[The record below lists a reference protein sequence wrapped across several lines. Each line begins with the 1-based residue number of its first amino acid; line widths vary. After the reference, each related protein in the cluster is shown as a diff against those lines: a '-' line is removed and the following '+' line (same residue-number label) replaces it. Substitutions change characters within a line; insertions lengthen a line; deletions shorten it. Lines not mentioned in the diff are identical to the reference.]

1 MFYLKLAGQNIR
13 KSMGVFASFVL
24 ASLVLFTL
32 ICSMFL
38 LMLSP
43 VMETMGSGA
52 VSIGLGVVVL
62 TIFSVIIEIYSFN
75 FLMKQR
81 AREFGLYNMLGMN
94 KKKVALIASLEL
106 IMIFLL
112 VVVLGSVLAGVF
124 ANVLYLIFVN
134 LTNYSD
140 LHFSI
145 SPLAFAM
152 TASLFAGIFFL
163 LELLAIRTIGKTSP
177 LILFRASEKGEKEP
191 KGNVLLAALGVVGLG
206 IGYYLSLSSKAEGV
220 ALIFRFFIAVLF
232 VIAGTYLFYISFMT
246 WYLKARRKNKRYFY
260 TPEHF
265 ITTSQ
270 MIFRMKQHAKGLANI
285 TLLAVMAFVT
295 IATTTSLYTGMSS
308 MTSGLYPKET
318 SITYKVADRS
328 QGESAYQQSVLSHF
342 PEKAEDSLSYLTY
355 QAGLVYDG
363 GKEIV
368 ISPETIANKE
378 IVISPETIANPNF
391 SKMAFTYFITQDD
404 FRKLGNDLPEL
415 AANQVAFM
423 RPSEKPLLKKLVLG
437 DHTFENV
444 ANLDQAIFPDITNT
458 LNAAVMVVSDDT
470 VLNTVREYYES
481 NNPQGYQVSLDYRVF
496 TDLTDEEVTSIGEQ
510 TGDSYNINDANGEFL
525 GYAMQKSDF
534 NNLLMG
540 FRGGFLFTGFLLGI
554 SFLLGAALI
563 IYYKQYSEGHEDKK
577 SYKILQEVGMSATA
591 VKKTINSQTLT
602 VFFMPLAMAT
612 LHFVISLVMLKQMLL
627 TLGVTSSLM
636 IYTVSGITLLAVA
649 LIYFVIYKWTSRT
662 YYRIIER

>member
-13 KSMGVFASFVL
+13 KSMGVFAPFVL

-43 VMETMGSGA
+43 VMKTMGSGA

-62 TIFSVIIEIYSFN
+62 TIFSVIMEIYSFN

-106 IMIFLL
+106 MMIFLL

-134 LTNYSD
+134 ITHYSD
-140 LHFSI
+140 LHFGI
-145 SPLAFAM
+145 DPLAFVM
-152 TASLFAGIFFL
+152 TAFLFAGIFFL

-191 KGNVLLAALGVVGLG
+191 RGNILLAALGVVGLG
-206 IGYYLSLSSKAEGV
+206 VGYYLSLSSKAEGV

-246 WYLKARRKNKRYFY
+246 WYLKARRKNKGYFY

-270 MIFRMKQHAKGLANI
+270 MIFRMKQHATGLANI

-368 ISPETIANKE
+368 ISPETIAN
-378 IVISPETIANPNF
+378 PDF
-391 SKMAFTYFITQDD
+391 SKIAFTYFITQDD

-415 AANQVAFM
+415 AANQVVFM

-437 DHTFENV
+437 DQTFENV
-444 ANLDQAIFPDITNT
+444 ANLDKAIFPDITNT
-458 LNAAVMVVSDDT
+458 INAAVMVVSDDT

-496 TDLTDEEVTSIGEQ
+496 TDLSDEEVAKVGEQ
-510 TGDSYNINDANGEFL
+510 AGDIYEILDESGEYL
-525 GYAMQKSDF
+525 GNVMQRADF
-534 NNLLMG
+534 TNLLMG

-577 SYKILQEVGMSATA
+577 SYKILQEVGMSQQA
-591 VKKTINSQTLT
+591 VKKTINSQILM

-612 LHFVISLVMLKQMLL
+612 LHFVVSLAMLKQMLL
-627 TLGVTSSLM
+627 IFGVTSSLM

>member
-13 KSMGVFASFVL
+13 KSMGVFAPFVL

-43 VMETMGSGA
+43 VMKSMGTGA

-62 TIFSVIIEIYSFN
+62 TIFSLIMEIYSFN
-75 FLMKQR
+75 FLMQQR
-81 AREFGLYNMLGMN
+81 TREFGLYNMLGMN
-94 KKKVALIASLEL
+94 KKKVALVASIEL
-106 IMIFLL
+106 FFIFLL
-112 VVVLGSVLAGVF
+112 VIVVGSALAGVF

-152 TASLFAGIFFL
+152 TAFLFAVIFFI

-191 KGNVLLAALGVVGLG
+191 KGNVLLAALGVLSLG
-206 IGYYLSLSSKAEGV
+206 VGYYLSLSSKAAGV
-220 ALIFRFFIAVLF
+220 GVIYRFFIAVLF

-270 MIFRMKQHAKGLANI
+270 MIFRMKQHATGLANI
-285 TLLAVMAFVT
+285 TLLSVMAFVT

-308 MTSGLYPKET
+308 MTSRLYPKET
-318 SITYKVADRS
+318 SITYPVSDRS
-328 QGESAYQQSVLSHF
+328 QGETVYQQSVLSHF
-342 PEKAEDSLSYLTY
+342 PEKANDNLSYLTY

-363 GKEIV
+363 GGEIV
-368 ISPETIANKE
+368 ISPVTI
-378 IVISPETIANPNF
+378 SDPDF
-391 SKMAFTYFITQDD
+391 SKIAFTYFITQDD

-415 AANQVAFM
+415 AANQVAFI
-423 RPSEKPLLKKLVLG
+423 RPSEKPSLKKLVLG
-437 DHTFENV
+437 EKTFENV
-444 ANLDQAIFPDITNT
+444 ANLDKVIFPDITNT
-458 LNAAVMVVSDDT
+458 LNAAVIVVSDDS
-470 VLNTVREYYES
+470 VLETVRSYYEA

-496 TDLTDEEVTSIGEQ
+496 TDMTNEEVATLGEQ
-510 TGDSYNINDANGEFL
+510 AGDAYNISDANGEFI
-525 GYAMQKSDF
+525 GYVMQKTDF
-534 NNLLMG
+534 NNMIMG
-540 FRGGFLFTGFLLGI
+540 FTGGFLFTGFLLGI

-577 SYKILQEVGMSATA
+577 SYKILQEVGMSQQT
-591 VKKTINSQTLT
+591 VKKTINSQTLL

-612 LHFVISLVMLKQMLL
+612 LHFVVALVMLKQMLMMF
-627 TLGVTSSLM
+627 GVVSSSM

>member
-13 KSMGVFASFVL
+13 KSMGVFAPFVL

-43 VMETMGSGA
+43 VMKTMGSGA

-62 TIFSVIIEIYSFN
+62 TIFSVIMEIYSFN

-106 IMIFLL
+106 MMIFLL

-134 LTNYSD
+134 LTHYSD
-140 LHFSI
+140 LHFGI
-145 SPLAFAM
+145 DPLAFVM
-152 TASLFAGIFFL
+152 TAFLFASIFFL

-191 KGNVLLAALGVVGLG
+191 KGNVLLAALGVLGLG
-206 IGYYLSLSSKAEGV
+206 VGYYLSLSSKAAGV
-220 ALIFRFFIAVLF
+220 AVIYRFFIAVLF

-270 MIFRMKQHAKGLANI
+270 MIFRMKQHATGLANI

-318 SITYKVADRS
+318 SITYPVSDRS
-328 QGESAYQQSVLSHF
+328 QGEAAYQQSVLSHF
-342 PEKAEDSLSYLTY
+342 PEKANDNLSYLTY

-363 GKEIV
+363 SEEIV
-368 ISPETIANKE
+368 ISPETI
-378 IVISPETIANPNF
+378 SNPDF
-391 SKMAFTYFITQDD
+391 SKIAFTYFITQDD

-423 RPSEKPLLKKLVLG
+423 RPSEKPSLKKLVLG
-437 DHTFENV
+437 VQTFENV
-444 ANLDQAIFPDITNT
+444 ANLDKAIFPDITNMI
-458 LNAAVMVVSDDT
+458 NAAVMVVSDDI
-470 VLNTVREYYES
+470 VLDAVREYYES

-496 TDLTDEEVTSIGEQ
+496 TDLTDEEVLSLGEQ
-510 TGDSYNINDANGEFL
+510 SGEIYEILDENGEYL
-525 GYAMQKSDF
+525 GNVMQRTDF

-577 SYKILQEVGMSATA
+577 SYKILQEVGMSAAA

>member
-13 KSMGVFASFVL
+13 KSMGVFAPFVL

-43 VMETMGSGA
+43 VMKSMGTGA

-62 TIFSVIIEIYSFN
+62 TIFSLIMEIYSFN
-75 FLMKQR
+75 FLMQQR
-81 AREFGLYNMLGMN
+81 TREFGLYNMLGMN
-94 KKKVALIASLEL
+94 KKKVALVASIEL
-106 IMIFLL
+106 FFIFLL
-112 VVVLGSVLAGVF
+112 VIVLGSALAGVF

-152 TASLFAGIFFL
+152 TAFLFAVIFFI
-163 LELLAIRTIGKTSP
+163 LELLAIRTIGKTSS

-191 KGNVLLAALGVVGLG
+191 KGNVLLAALGVLSLG
-206 IGYYLSLSSKAEGV
+206 VGYYLSLSSKAAGLAV
-220 ALIFRFFIAVLF
+220 IYRFFIAVLF

-265 ITTSQ
+265 VTTSQ
-270 MIFRMKQHAKGLANI
+270 MIFRMKQHATGLANI
-285 TLLAVMAFVT
+285 TLLSVMAFVT

-308 MTSGLYPKET
+308 MTSRLYPKET
-318 SITYKVADRS
+318 SITYPVSDRS
-328 QGESAYQQSVLSHF
+328 QGETVYQQSVLSHF
-342 PEKAEDSLSYLTY
+342 PEKAHDSLSYLTY

-363 GKEIV
+363 GEEIV
-368 ISPETIANKE
+368 ISPVTI
-378 IVISPETIANPNF
+378 SDPDF
-391 SKMAFTYFITQDD
+391 SKIAFTYFITQGD

-415 AANQVAFM
+415 AANQVAFI
-423 RPSEKPLLKKLVLG
+423 RPSEKPSLKKLVLG
-437 DHTFENV
+437 EQTFENV
-444 ANLDQAIFPDITNT
+444 VNLDQAILPDITNT
-458 LNAAVMVVSDDT
+458 LNAAVIVVSDDS
-470 VLNTVREYYES
+470 VLETIRSYYEA

-496 TDLTDEEVTSIGEQ
+496 TDMTNEEVATLGEQ
-510 TGDSYNINDANGEFL
+510 AGDAYNISDANGEFI
-525 GYAMQKSDF
+525 GYVMQKTDF
-534 NNLLMG
+534 NNMIMG
-540 FRGGFLFTGFLLGI
+540 FIGGFLFTGFLLGI

-577 SYKILQEVGMSATA
+577 SYKILQEVGMSQQT
-591 VKKTINSQTLT
+591 VKKTIDSQTLL

-612 LHFVISLVMLKQMLL
+612 LHFVVALVMLKQMLMMF
-627 TLGVTSSLM
+627 GVVSSSM
-636 IYTVSGITLLAVA
+636 IYTISGITLLAVA

>member
-13 KSMGVFASFVL
+13 KSIGVFAPFVL
-24 ASLVLFTL
+24 ASIVLFTL

-43 VMETMGSGA
+43 VMKSMGTGA

-62 TIFSVIIEIYSFN
+62 TIFSVIMEIYSFN

-106 IMIFLL
+106 MMIFLL

-134 LTNYSD
+134 LTHYSD
-140 LHFSI
+140 LHFGI
-145 SPLAFAM
+145 EPLAFVM
-152 TASLFAGIFFL
+152 TAFLFAGFFFL

-191 KGNVLLAALGVVGLG
+191 KGNVLLAALGVLSLG
-206 IGYYLSLSSKAEGV
+206 VGYYLSLSSKAAGLAV
-220 ALIFRFFIAVLF
+220 IYRFFIAVLF

-260 TPEHF
+260 KPEHF

-270 MIFRMKQHAKGLANI
+270 MIFRMKQHATGLANI

-295 IATTTSLYTGMSS
+295 IATTTSLYTGMAN
-308 MTSGLYPKET
+308 MTRGLYPKET
-318 SITYKVADRS
+318 SITYPISDRS
-328 QGESAYQQSVLSHF
+328 QGESVYQQSVLSHF
-342 PEKAEDSLSYLTY
+342 PEKANDNLSYLTY

-363 GKEIV
+363 GEEIV
-368 ISPETIANKE
+368 ISPETI
-378 IVISPETIANPNF
+378 SNPDF
-391 SKMAFTYFITQDD
+391 SKMAYTYFIAQDD

-415 AANQVAFM
+415 AANQVVFM
-423 RPSEKPLLKKLVLG
+423 RPSEKPSLKKLVLG
-437 DHTFENV
+437 DQNFENV
-444 ANLDQAIFPDITNT
+444 ANLDKAIFPDITNT
-458 LNAAVMVVSDDT
+458 LNAAVMVVSDDS
-470 VLNTVREYYES
+470 VLETIRSYYEA

-496 TDLTDEEVTSIGEQ
+496 TDLTDEEVASIGQQ

-540 FRGGFLFTGFLLGI
+540 FTGSFLFTGFLLGI

-577 SYKILQEVGMSATA
+577 SYKILQEVGMSQQA
-591 VKKTINSQTLT
+591 VKKTINSQTLL

-612 LHFVISLVMLKQMLL
+612 LHFIVALVMLKQMLMVF
-627 TLGVTSSLM
+627 GVVSSSM
-636 IYTVSGITLLAVA
+636 IYTVSGITLLAVV

>member
-13 KSMGVFASFVL
+13 KSMGVFAPFVL

-43 VMETMGSGA
+43 VMKTMGTGA

-62 TIFSVIIEIYSFN
+62 TIFSLIMEIYSFN
-75 FLMKQR
+75 FLMQQR
-81 AREFGLYNMLGMN
+81 TREFGLYNMLGMN
-94 KKKVALIASLEL
+94 KKKVALVASIEL
-106 IMIFLL
+106 FFIFLL
-112 VVVLGSVLAGVF
+112 VIVLGSALAGVF

-140 LHFSI
+140 LHFNI

-152 TASLFAGIFFL
+152 TAFLFAGIFFI

-191 KGNVLLAALGVVGLG
+191 RGNLLLAALGVLSLG
-206 IGYYLSLSSKAEGV
+206 VGYYLSLSSKAAGV
-220 ALIFRFFIAVLF
+220 GVIYRFFIAVLF
-232 VIAGTYLFYISFMT
+232 VVAGTYLFYISFMT

-270 MIFRMKQHAKGLANI
+270 MIFRMKQHATGLANI

-308 MTSGLYPKET
+308 MTGALYPKET
-318 SITYKVADRS
+318 SITYPVSDRS
-328 QGESAYQQSVLSHF
+328 QGEAAYQQSVLSHF
-342 PEKAEDSLSYLTY
+342 PEKANDNLSYLTY

-363 GKEIV
+363 GEEIV
-368 ISPETIANKE
+368 ISPETI
-378 IVISPETIANPNF
+378 SNPDF

-423 RPSEKPLLKKLVLG
+423 RPSEKPSLKKLVLG
-437 DHTFENV
+437 NQTFENV

-458 LNAAVMVVSDDT
+458 LNAAVMVVSDDS
-470 VLNTVREYYES
+470 VLETIRSYFEA

-496 TDLTDEEVTSIGEQ
+496 TDLTNEEVVKVGEQ
-510 TGDSYNINDANGEFL
+510 SGEIYEILDESGEYL
-525 GYAMQKSDF
+525 GNVMQRTDF
-534 NNLLMG
+534 NNMLMG
-540 FRGGFLFTGFLLGI
+540 FTGGFLFTGFLLGI

-563 IYYKQYSEGHEDKK
+563 IYYKQYSEGYEDKK
-577 SYKILQEVGMSATA
+577 SYKILQEVGMSQKA
-591 VKKTINSQTLT
+591 VKKTINSQTLL

-612 LHFVISLVMLKQMLL
+612 LHFVVALIMLKQMLMMF
-627 TLGVTSSLM
+627 GVVSSSM

-649 LIYFVIYKWTSRT
+649 LIYFIIYKWTSRT

>member
-13 KSMGVFASFVL
+13 KSMGVFAPFVL

-43 VMETMGSGA
+43 VIKTMGSGA
-52 VSIGLGVVVL
+52 ISIGLGVVVL
-62 TIFSVIIEIYSFN
+62 TIFSVIMEIYSFN

-106 IMIFLL
+106 MMIFLL

-124 ANVLYLIFVN
+124 SNVLYLIFVN
-134 LTNYSD
+134 ITHYSD
-140 LHFSI
+140 LHFGI
-145 SPLAFAM
+145 APLAFVM
-152 TASLFAGIFFL
+152 TAFLFAGIFFL

-191 KGNVLLAALGVVGLG
+191 KGNVFLAALGVLSLG
-206 IGYYLSLSSKAEGV
+206 AGYYLSLSSKAEGLAV
-220 ALIFRFFIAVLF
+220 IYRFFIAVLF

-270 MIFRMKQHAKGLANI
+270 MIFRMKQHATGLANI

-308 MTSGLYPKET
+308 MTGALYPKET
-318 SITYKVADRS
+318 SITYKVSDRS
-328 QGESAYQQSVLSHF
+328 QGEAAYQQSVLSHF
-342 PEKAEDSLSYLTY
+342 PEKANDSLSYLTY

-363 GKEIV
+363 GEEIV
-368 ISPETIANKE
+368 ISPETI
-378 IVISPETIANPNF
+378 SNPDF
-391 SKMAFTYFITQDD
+391 SKIAFTYFITQDD
-404 FRKLGNDLPEL
+404 FRKLGNDLPEF
-415 AANQVAFM
+415 AANQVVFM
-423 RPSEKPLLKKLVLG
+423 RPSEKPSLKKLVLG
-437 DHTFENV
+437 DQSFENV
-444 ANLDQAIFPDITNT
+444 ANLDKAIFPDITNMI
-458 LNAAVMVVSDDT
+458 NAAVMVVSDDI
-470 VLNTVREYYES
+470 VLDAVRAYYES
-481 NNPQGYQVSLDYRVF
+481 NNPQGYRVSLDYRVF
-496 TDLTDEEVTSIGEQ
+496 TDLTDEEVLSFGEQ
-510 TGDSYNINDANGEFL
+510 SGEIYEILDENGEYL
-525 GYAMQKSDF
+525 GNVMQRTDF

-540 FRGGFLFTGFLLGI
+540 FTGGFLFTGFLLGI

-577 SYKILQEVGMSATA
+577 SYKILQEVGMSAAA
-591 VKKTINSQTLT
+591 VKKTINSQTLMI
-602 VFFMPLAMAT
+602 FFMPLAMAT
-612 LHFVISLVMLKQMLL
+612 LHFVIALVMLKQMLL
-627 TLGVTSSLM
+627 SFGVTSSLM
-636 IYTVSGITLLAVA
+636 IYTVSGITLLAVT

>member
-13 KSMGVFASFVL
+13 KSMGVFAPFVL

-43 VMETMGSGA
+43 VMKSMGTGA

-62 TIFSVIIEIYSFN
+62 TIFSLIMEIYSFN
-75 FLMKQR
+75 FLMQQR
-81 AREFGLYNMLGMN
+81 TREFGLYNVLGMN
-94 KKKVALIASLEL
+94 KKKVALVASIEL
-106 IMIFLL
+106 FFIFLL
-112 VVVLGSVLAGVF
+112 VIVLGSALAGVF

-152 TASLFAGIFFL
+152 TAFLFAVIFFI

-191 KGNVLLAALGVVGLG
+191 KGNVLLAALGVLSLG
-206 IGYYLSLSSKAEGV
+206 VGYYLSLSSKAAGLAV
-220 ALIFRFFIAVLF
+220 IYRFFIAVLF

-246 WYLKARRKNKRYFY
+246 WYLKAHRKNKRYFY

-270 MIFRMKQHAKGLANI
+270 MIFRMKQHATGLANI
-285 TLLAVMAFVT
+285 TLLSVMAFVT

-308 MTSGLYPKET
+308 MTSRLYPKET
-318 SITYKVADRS
+318 SITYPVSDRS
-328 QGESAYQQSVLSHF
+328 QGETVYQQSVLSHF
-342 PEKAEDSLSYLTY
+342 PEKAHDSLSYLTY

-363 GKEIV
+363 GEEIV
-368 ISPETIANKE
+368 ISPVTI
-378 IVISPETIANPNF
+378 SDPDF
-391 SKMAFTYFITQDD
+391 SKIAFTYFITQDD
-404 FRKLGNDLPEL
+404 FRKLGNDLSEL
-415 AANQVAFM
+415 AANQVAFI
-423 RPSEKPLLKKLVLG
+423 RPSEKPSLKKLVMG
-437 DHTFENV
+437 EQTFENV
-444 ANLDQAIFPDITNT
+444 VNLDQAIFPDITNT
-458 LNAAVMVVSDDT
+458 LNAAVIVVSDDT

-481 NNPQGYQVSLDYRVF
+481 NKPQGYPVSLDYRVF
-496 TDLTDEEVTSIGEQ
+496 TDLTNEEVASIGQQ

-534 NNLLMG
+534 NNMLLG
-540 FRGGFLFTGFLLGI
+540 FTGGFLFTGFLLGI
-554 SFLLGAALI
+554 SFLLGVALI

-577 SYKILQEVGMSATA
+577 SYKILQEVGMSQKA
-591 VKKTINSQTLT
+591 VRKTINSQTLL

-612 LHFVISLVMLKQMLL
+612 LHFFVALVMLKQMLMVF
-627 TLGVTSSLM
+627 GVVSSSM

-649 LIYFVIYKWTSRT
+649 LFYFIIYKWTSRT

>member
-13 KSMGVFASFVL
+13 KSMGVFAPFVL

-43 VMETMGSGA
+43 VIKTMGSGA
-52 VSIGLGVVVL
+52 ISIGLGVVVL
-62 TIFSVIIEIYSFN
+62 TIFSVIMEIYSFN

-106 IMIFLL
+106 MMIFLL

-124 ANVLYLIFVN
+124 SNVLYLIFVN
-134 LTNYSD
+134 ITHYSD
-140 LHFSI
+140 LHFGI
-145 SPLAFAM
+145 APLAFVM
-152 TASLFAGIFFL
+152 TAFLFAGIFFL

-191 KGNVLLAALGVVGLG
+191 RGNLLLAALGVLSLG
-206 IGYYLSLSSKAEGV
+206 VGYYLSLSSQSAGLAV
-220 ALIFRFFIAVLF
+220 IYRFFIAVLF

-246 WYLKARRKNKRYFY
+246 WYLKARRKNKGYFY

-270 MIFRMKQHAKGLANI
+270 MIFRMKQHATGLANI

-295 IATTTSLYTGMSS
+295 IATTTSLYTGMAN

-318 SITYKVADRS
+318 FITYPVADRS
-328 QGESAYQQSVLSHF
+328 QGETAFQQSVLSHF

-368 ISPETIANKE
+368 ISPETIAN
-378 IVISPETIANPNF
+378 PDF

-404 FRKLGNDLPEL
+404 FRKLGNNLPEL
-415 AANQVAFM
+415 AVNQVAFI
-423 RPSEKPLLKKLVLG
+423 RPSEMPSLEKVTLG
-437 DHTFENV
+437 DSTFENV
-444 ANLDQAIFPDITNT
+444 VNLDTAIFPDITNT
-458 LNAAVMVVSDDT
+458 LNAAVMVVSDDS
-470 VLNTVREYYES
+470 VLQTIRSYYEA
-481 NNPQGYQVSLDYRVF
+481 NNTQGYQVSLDYRVF
-496 TDLTDEEVTSIGEQ
+496 TDLTNEEVLSLGEQ
-510 TGDSYNINDANGEFL
+510 SGDMYHILDENGEYL
-525 GYAMQKSDF
+525 GNVMQRTDF
-534 NNLLMG
+534 NNALMG
-540 FRGGFLFTGFLLGI
+540 FTGGFLFTGFLLGI

-577 SYKILQEVGMSATA
+577 SYKILQEVGMSAAA

-627 TLGVTSSLM
+627 SFGVTSSLM

-649 LIYFVIYKWTSRT
+649 LIYFVVYKWTSRT

>member
-13 KSMGVFASFVL
+13 KSMGVFAPFVL

-43 VMETMGSGA
+43 VMKTMGYGA
-52 VSIGLGVVVL
+52 VSIGLGVIVL
-62 TIFSVIIEIYSFN
+62 TIFSVIMEIYSFN

-106 IMIFLL
+106 MMIFLL

-124 ANVLYLIFVN
+124 SNVLYLIFVN
-134 LTNYSD
+134 LTHYSD
-140 LHFSI
+140 LHFGI
-145 SPLAFAM
+145 APLAFVM
-152 TASLFAGIFFL
+152 TAFLFAGFFFL

-206 IGYYLSLSSKAEGV
+206 VGYYLSLSSKAVGLDV
-220 ALIFRFFIAVLF
+220 IYRFFIAVLF

-270 MIFRMKQHAKGLANI
+270 MIFRMKQHATGLANI

-295 IATTTSLYTGMSS
+295 IATTTSLYTGMAN

-318 SITYKVADRS
+318 SITYPVSDRS
-328 QGESAYQQSVLSHF
+328 QGEAAYQQSVLSHF
-342 PEKAEDSLSYLTY
+342 PEKANDSLSYLTY

-363 GKEIV
+363 GEEIV
-368 ISPETIANKE
+368 ISSETI
-378 IVISPETIANPNF
+378 SNPDF

-404 FRKLGNDLPEL
+404 FRKLGNDLPDL
-415 AANQVAFM
+415 AANQVVFM
-423 RPSEKPLLKKLVLG
+423 RPSEKPSLKKLVL
-437 DHTFENV
+437 DDQTFENV
-444 ANLDQAIFPDITNT
+444 ANLDKAIFPDITNT

-496 TDLTDEEVTSIGEQ
+496 TDLTKEEVAKVGEQ
-510 TGDSYNINDANGEFL
+510 AGNIYTISNENGEYI
-525 GYAMQKSDF
+525 GNIMQRTDF
-534 NNLLMG
+534 NNMLMG
-540 FRGGFLFTGFLLGI
+540 FTGGFLFTGFLLGI

-577 SYKILQEVGMSATA
+577 SYKILQEVGMSAAA
-591 VKKTINSQTLT
+591 VKKTINSQILI
-602 VFFMPLAMAT
+602 VFFMPLVMAT
-612 LHFVISLVMLKQMLL
+612 LHFVIALVMLKQMLL
-627 TLGVTSSLM
+627 SFGVTSSLM

>member
-13 KSMGVFASFVL
+13 KSMGVFAPFVL

-43 VMETMGSGA
+43 VMKSMGTGA

-62 TIFSVIIEIYSFN
+62 TIFSLIMEIYSFN
-75 FLMKQR
+75 FLMQQR
-81 AREFGLYNMLGMN
+81 TREFGLYNVLGMN
-94 KKKVALIASLEL
+94 KKKVALVASIEL
-106 IMIFLL
+106 FFIFLL
-112 VVVLGSVLAGVF
+112 VIVLGSALAGVF

-134 LTNYSD
+134 LTNYTD

-152 TASLFAGIFFL
+152 TAFLFAVIFFI

-191 KGNVLLAALGVVGLG
+191 KGNVLLAALGVLSLG
-206 IGYYLSLSSKAEGV
+206 VGYYLSLSSKAAGLAV
-220 ALIFRFFIAVLF
+220 IYRFFIAVLF

-270 MIFRMKQHAKGLANI
+270 MIFRMKQHATGLANI

-295 IATTTSLYTGMSS
+295 IATTTSLYTGMAN

-318 SITYKVADRS
+318 SITYHVADRS

-342 PEKAEDSLSYLTY
+342 PEKAEDSLTYMTY

-363 GKEIV
+363 GKEI
-368 ISPETIANKE
+368 I
-378 IVISPETIANPNF
+378 ISPETIANPDF

-423 RPSEKPLLKKLVLG
+423 RPSEKPSLEKVSLG
-437 DHTFENV
+437 DSSFENV
-444 ANLDQAIFPDITNT
+444 ANLDAAIFPDITNT
-458 LNAAVMVVSDDT
+458 LNAAVMVVSDDS
-470 VLNTVREYYES
+470 VLETIHSYYEA

-496 TDLTDEEVTSIGEQ
+496 TDMTNEELAKV
-510 TGDSYNINDANGEFL
+510 GDAYNISDANGEFI
-525 GYAMQKSDF
+525 GYVMQRTDF
-534 NNLLMG
+534 NDLLMG
-540 FRGGFLFTGFLLGI
+540 FTGGFLFTGFLLGI

-577 SYKILQEVGMSATA
+577 SYKILQEVGMSQQA
-591 VKKTINSQTLT
+591 VKKTINSQTLL

-612 LHFVISLVMLKQMLL
+612 LHFVVALVMLKQMLMMF
-627 TLGVTSSLM
+627 GVVSSSM

>member
-13 KSMGVFASFVL
+13 KSIGVFAPFVL

-43 VMETMGSGA
+43 VMKTMGTGA

-62 TIFSVIIEIYSFN
+62 TIFSLIMEIYSFN
-75 FLMKQR
+75 FLMQQR
-81 AREFGLYNMLGMN
+81 TREFGLYNMLGMN
-94 KKKVALIASLEL
+94 KKKVALVASIEL
-106 IMIFLL
+106 FFIFLL
-112 VVVLGSVLAGVF
+112 VIVLGSALAGVF

-152 TASLFAGIFFL
+152 TAFLFAGIFFI

-191 KGNVLLAALGVVGLG
+191 RGNLLLAALGVLSLG
-206 IGYYLSLSSKAEGV
+206 VGYYLSLSSKAAGV
-220 ALIFRFFIAVLF
+220 GVIYRFFIAVLF

-270 MIFRMKQHAKGLANI
+270 MIFRMKQHATGLANI

-295 IATTTSLYTGMSS
+295 IATTTSLYTGMANI
-308 MTSGLYPKET
+308 TSGLYPKET
-318 SITYKVADRS
+318 SITYKVSDRS
-328 QGESAYQQSVLSHF
+328 QGVAAYQQSVLSHF
-342 PEKAEDSLSYLTY
+342 PEKANDNLSYLTY

-363 GKEIV
+363 GSDIV
-368 ISPETIANKE
+368 IN
-378 IVISPETIANPNF
+378 PETIANPDF

-415 AANQVAFM
+415 AANQVTFM
-423 RPSEKPLLKKLVLG
+423 RLGEKTSLKKFVLG
-437 DHTFENV
+437 EQTFENV
-444 ANLDQAIFPDITNT
+444 ANLDQAIFPDIINT

-470 VLNTVREYYES
+470 VLDAVRKYYES
-481 NNPQGYQVSLDYRVF
+481 NNPQGYLVSLDYRVF
-496 TDLTDEEVTSIGEQ
+496 TDLTTEEVAKVGEQ
-510 TGDSYNINDANGEFL
+510 SGEIYEILDENGEYL
-525 GYAMQKSDF
+525 GNVMQRTDF
-534 NNLLMG
+534 NNMLMG
-540 FRGGFLFTGFLLGI
+540 FTGGFLFTGFLLGI

-563 IYYKQYSEGHEDKK
+563 IYYKQYSEGYEDKK
-577 SYKILQEVGMSATA
+577 SYKILQEVGMSQKA
-591 VKKTINSQTLT
+591 VKKTINSQTLL

-612 LHFVISLVMLKQMLL
+612 LHFVVALVMLKQMLMMF
-627 TLGVTSSLM
+627 GVVSSSM

-649 LIYFVIYKWTSRT
+649 LIYFIIYKWTSRT

>member
-13 KSMGVFASFVL
+13 KSMGVFAPFVL

-43 VMETMGSGA
+43 VMKTMGTGA

-62 TIFSVIIEIYSFN
+62 TIFSLIMEIYSFN
-75 FLMKQR
+75 FLMQQR
-81 AREFGLYNMLGMN
+81 TREFGLYNMLGMN
-94 KKKVALIASLEL
+94 KKKVALVASIEL
-106 IMIFLL
+106 LFIFLL
-112 VVVLGSVLAGVF
+112 VVVIGSALAGVF
-124 ANVLYLIFVN
+124 SNVLYLIFVN

-152 TASLFAGIFFL
+152 TAFLFAGIFVI

-191 KGNVLLAALGVVGLG
+191 RGNLLLAALAVLSLGV
-206 IGYYLSLSSKAEGV
+206 GYYLSLSSQSAGLAV
-220 ALIFRFFIAVLF
+220 IYRFFIAVLF

-270 MIFRMKQHAKGLANI
+270 MIFRMKQHATGLANI

-295 IATTTSLYTGMSS
+295 IATTTSLYTGMAN

-318 SITYKVADRS
+318 SITYPVADRS
-328 QGESAYQQSVLSHF
+328 QGEMAFQQSVLSHF

-368 ISPETIANKE
+368 
-378 IVISPETIANPNF
+378 VSPETIANPDF

-423 RPSEKPLLKKLVLG
+423 RPSEMPSLEKVTLG
-437 DHTFENV
+437 DSTFENV
-444 ANLDQAIFPDITNT
+444 ANLDTAIFPDITNT
-458 LNAAVMVVSDDT
+458 LNAAVMVVSDDS
-470 VLNTVREYYES
+470 VLETIRSYYEA

-496 TDLTDEEVTSIGEQ
+496 TDMTNEEVATLGEQ
-510 TGDSYNINDANGEFL
+510 AGDAYNISGANGEFI
-525 GYAMQKSDF
+525 GYVMQRTDF
-534 NNLLMG
+534 NNMLMG
-540 FRGGFLFTGFLLGI
+540 FTGGFLFTGFLLGI

-577 SYKILQEVGMSATA
+577 SYKILQEVGMSQQA
-591 VKKTINSQTLT
+591 VKKTINSQTLL

-612 LHFVISLVMLKQMLL
+612 LHFVVALVMLKQMLMMF
-627 TLGVTSSLM
+627 GVVSSSM
-636 IYTVSGITLLAVA
+636 IYTVSGITLLAVV

>member
-13 KSMGVFASFVL
+13 KSMGVFAPFVL

-43 VMETMGSGA
+43 VMKSMGTGA
-52 VSIGLGVVVL
+52 VSIGLGIVVL
-62 TIFSVIIEIYSFN
+62 TIFSLIMEIYSFN
-75 FLMKQR
+75 FLMQQR
-81 AREFGLYNMLGMN
+81 TREFGLYNMLGMN
-94 KKKVALIASLEL
+94 KKKVALVASIEL
-106 IMIFLL
+106 FFIFLL
-112 VVVLGSVLAGVF
+112 VIVLGSALAGVF

-152 TASLFAGIFFL
+152 TAFLFAVIFFI
-163 LELLAIRTIGKTSP
+163 LELLAIRTIGKTSS

-191 KGNVLLAALGVVGLG
+191 KGNVLLAALGVLSLG
-206 IGYYLSLSSKAEGV
+206 VGYYLSLSSKAAGLAV
-220 ALIFRFFIAVLF
+220 IYRFFIAVLF

-270 MIFRMKQHAKGLANI
+270 MIFRMKQHATGLANI
-285 TLLAVMAFVT
+285 TLLSVMAFVT

-308 MTSGLYPKET
+308 MTSRLYPKET
-318 SITYKVADRS
+318 SITYPVSDRS
-328 QGESAYQQSVLSHF
+328 QGETVYQQSVLSHF
-342 PEKAEDSLSYLTY
+342 PEKTHDSLSYLTY
-355 QAGLVYDG
+355 QAGLVYNG
-363 GKEIV
+363 GEEIV
-368 ISPETIANKE
+368 ISPVTI
-378 IVISPETIANPNF
+378 SDPDF
-391 SKMAFTYFITQDD
+391 SKIAFTYFITQDD

-415 AANQVAFM
+415 AANQVAFI
-423 RPSEKPLLKKLVLG
+423 RPSDKPSLKKLVLG
-437 DHTFENV
+437 EQTFENV
-444 ANLDQAIFPDITNT
+444 VNLDQAIFPDITNT
-458 LNAAVMVVSDDT
+458 LNAAVIVVSDDT
-470 VLNTVREYYES
+470 VLNTVSEYYES
-481 NNPQGYQVSLDYRVF
+481 NKPQGYPVSLDYRVF
-496 TDLTDEEVTSIGEQ
+496 TDLTNEEVASIGQQ

-534 NNLLMG
+534 NNMLLG
-540 FRGGFLFTGFLLGI
+540 FTGGFLFTGFLLGI
-554 SFLLGAALI
+554 SFLLGVALI

-577 SYKILQEVGMSATA
+577 SYKILQEVGMSQKA
-591 VKKTINSQTLT
+591 VKKTINSQTLL

-612 LHFVISLVMLKQMLL
+612 LHFFVALVMLKQMLMVF
-627 TLGVTSSLM
+627 GVVSSSM

-649 LIYFVIYKWTSRT
+649 LFYFVIYKWTSRT

>member
-13 KSMGVFASFVL
+13 KSMGVFAPFVL

-38 LMLSP
+38 IMLSP
-43 VMETMGSGA
+43 VMKTMGSGA
-52 VSIGLGVVVL
+52 ISIGLGVIIL
-62 TIFSVIIEIYSFN
+62 TIFSVIMEIYSFN

-106 IMIFLL
+106 MMIFLL

-134 LTNYSD
+134 ITHYSD
-140 LHFSI
+140 LHFGI
-145 SPLAFAM
+145 EPLAFVM
-152 TASLFAGIFFL
+152 TAFLFAGFFFL

-177 LILFRASEKGEKEP
+177 LILFRASEKGEREP
-191 KGNVLLAALGVVGLG
+191 KGNVLLAALGVFSLG
-206 IGYYLSLSSKAEGV
+206 MGYYLSLSSKAEGLAV
-220 ALIFRFFIAVLF
+220 IYRFFIAVLF

-270 MIFRMKQHAKGLANI
+270 MIFRMKQHATGLANI

-308 MTSGLYPKET
+308 MTGALYPKET
-318 SITYKVADRS
+318 SITYKVSDRS
-328 QGESAYQQSVLSHF
+328 QGEMAFQQSVLSHF
-342 PEKAEDSLSYLTY
+342 PEKADDSLSYLTY

-363 GKEIV
+363 GEEIV
-368 ISPETIANKE
+368 ISPKN
-378 IVISPETIANPNF
+378 ISNPDF

-404 FRKLGNDLPEL
+404 FRKLGNALPEL
-415 AANQVAFM
+415 AANQVVFM
-423 RPSEKPLLKKLVLG
+423 RPSEKPSLKKLVLG
-437 DHTFENV
+437 DQSFENV
-444 ANLDQAIFPDITNT
+444 ANLDKAIFPDITNT

-470 VLNTVREYYES
+470 VLNAVREYYES
-481 NNPQGYQVSLDYRVF
+481 NNPQGYLVSLDYRVF
-496 TDLTDEEVTSIGEQ
+496 TDLTDEEVLSLGEQ
-510 TGDSYNINDANGEFL
+510 SGEIYEILDENGEYL
-525 GYAMQKSDF
+525 GNVMQRTDF

-540 FRGGFLFTGFLLGI
+540 FTGGFLFTGFLLGI

-577 SYKILQEVGMSATA
+577 SYKILQEVGMSQKA

-602 VFFMPLAMAT
+602 VFFMPLVMAT
-612 LHFVISLVMLKQMLL
+612 LHFVIALIMLKQMLL
-627 TLGVTSSLM
+627 SFGVTSSLM
-636 IYTVSGITLLAVA
+636 IYTVSGITLLAVT

>member
-13 KSMGVFASFVL
+13 KSMGVFAPFVL

-43 VMETMGSGA
+43 VMKTMGTGA

-62 TIFSVIIEIYSFN
+62 TLFSLIMEIYSFN
-75 FLMKQR
+75 FLMQQR
-81 AREFGLYNMLGMN
+81 TREFGLYNMLGMN
-94 KKKVALIASLEL
+94 KKKVALVASIEL
-106 IMIFLL
+106 FFIFLL
-112 VVVLGSVLAGVF
+112 VIVLGSALAGVF

-152 TASLFAGIFFL
+152 TAFLFAGIFFI

-191 KGNVLLAALGVVGLG
+191 RGNLLLAALGVLSLG
-206 IGYYLSLSSKAEGV
+206 VGYYLSLSSKAAGV
-220 ALIFRFFIAVLF
+220 GVIYRFFIAVLF
-232 VIAGTYLFYISFMT
+232 VVAGTYLFYISFMT

-260 TPEHF
+260 KPEHF

-270 MIFRMKQHAKGLANI
+270 MIFRMKQHATGLANI

-308 MTSGLYPKET
+308 MTGALYPKET
-318 SITYKVADRS
+318 SITYPVSDRS
-328 QGESAYQQSVLSHF
+328 QGEAAYQQSVLSHF
-342 PEKAEDSLSYLTY
+342 PEKSENSLTYLTY

-363 GKEIV
+363 GSEIV
-368 ISPETIANKE
+368 ISPKN
-378 IVISPETIANPNF
+378 ISNPDF
-391 SKMAFTYFITQDD
+391 SKIAFTYFITQDD
-404 FRKLGNDLPEL
+404 FRKLGNDLPEF
-415 AANQVAFM
+415 ATNQVVFM
-423 RPSEKPLLKKLVLG
+423 RPSEKPSLKKLVLG
-437 DHTFENV
+437 EQTFENV
-444 ANLDQAIFPDITNT
+444 ANLDTAIFPDITNT
-458 LNAAVMVVSDDT
+458 LNAAVMVVSDDS
-470 VLNTVREYYES
+470 VLETIRSYFEA

-496 TDLTDEEVTSIGEQ
+496 TELTNEEVAKVGEQ
-510 TGDSYNINDANGEFL
+510 SGEIYEILDESGEYL
-525 GYAMQKSDF
+525 GNVMQRTDF
-534 NNLLMG
+534 NNMLMG
-540 FRGGFLFTGFLLGI
+540 FTGGFLFTGFLLGI

-563 IYYKQYSEGHEDKK
+563 IYYKQYSEGYEDKK
-577 SYKILQEVGMSATA
+577 SYKILQEVGMSQKA
-591 VKKTINSQTLT
+591 VKKTINSQTLL

-612 LHFVISLVMLKQMLL
+612 LHFVVALVMLKQMLMMF
-627 TLGVTSSLM
+627 GVVSSSM

-649 LIYFVIYKWTSRT
+649 LIYFIIYKWTSRT

>member
-13 KSMGVFASFVL
+13 KSMGVFAPFVL

-43 VMETMGSGA
+43 VMKTMGTGA

-62 TIFSVIIEIYSFN
+62 TIFSLIMEIYSFN
-75 FLMKQR
+75 FLMQQR
-81 AREFGLYNMLGMN
+81 TREFGLYNMLGMN
-94 KKKVALIASLEL
+94 KKKVALVASIEL
-106 IMIFLL
+106 FFIFLL
-112 VVVLGSVLAGVF
+112 VIVLGSALAGVF

-152 TASLFAGIFFL
+152 TAFLFAGIFFI

-191 KGNVLLAALGVVGLG
+191 RGNLLLAALGVLSLG
-206 IGYYLSLSSKAEGV
+206 VGYYLSLSSKAAGV
-220 ALIFRFFIAVLF
+220 GVIYRFFIAVLF
-232 VIAGTYLFYISFMT
+232 VVAGTYLFYISFMT

-270 MIFRMKQHAKGLANI
+270 MIFRMKQHATGLANI

-308 MTSGLYPKET
+308 MTGALYPKET
-318 SITYKVADRS
+318 SITYPVSDRS
-328 QGESAYQQSVLSHF
+328 QGEAAYQQSVLSHF
-342 PEKAEDSLSYLTY
+342 PEKSENSLTYLTY

-363 GKEIV
+363 GSEIV
-368 ISPETIANKE
+368 ISPEN
-378 IVISPETIANPNF
+378 ISNPDF

-423 RPSEKPLLKKLVLG
+423 RPSEKSSLKKLVLG
-437 DHTFENV
+437 GQTFENV
-444 ANLDQAIFPDITNT
+444 ANLDKAIFPDITNT
-458 LNAAVMVVSDDT
+458 LNAAVMVVSDDS
-470 VLNTVREYYES
+470 VLETIRSYFEA

-496 TDLTDEEVTSIGEQ
+496 TDLTDEELVTAGILNE
-510 TGDSYNINDANGEFL
+510 NGEYL
-525 GYAMQKSDF
+525 GNVMQRTDF
-534 NNLLMG
+534 NNMLMG
-540 FRGGFLFTGFLLGI
+540 FTGGFLFTGFLLGI

-563 IYYKQYSEGHEDKK
+563 IYYKQYSEGYEDKK
-577 SYKILQEVGMSATA
+577 SYKILQEVGMSQQA
-591 VKKTINSQTLT
+591 VKKTINSQTLL

-612 LHFVISLVMLKQMLL
+612 LHFVVALVMLKQMLMMF
-627 TLGVTSSLM
+627 GVVSSSM

-649 LIYFVIYKWTSRT
+649 LIYFIIYKWTSRT

>member
-13 KSMGVFASFVL
+13 KSMGVFAPFVL

-43 VMETMGSGA
+43 VMKTMGSGA
-52 VSIGLGVVVL
+52 ISIGLGVIVL
-62 TIFSVIIEIYSFN
+62 TIFSVIMEIYSFN

-106 IMIFLL
+106 MMIFLL

-124 ANVLYLIFVN
+124 SNVLYLIFVN
-134 LTNYSD
+134 LTHYSD
-140 LHFSI
+140 LHFGI
-145 SPLAFAM
+145 APLAFVM
-152 TASLFAGIFFL
+152 TAFVFAGFFFL

-206 IGYYLSLSSKAEGV
+206 VGYYLSLSSKAEGLAV
-220 ALIFRFFIAVLF
+220 IYRFFIAVLF

-270 MIFRMKQHAKGLANI
+270 MIFRMKQHATGLANI

-308 MTSGLYPKET
+308 MTGALYPKET
-318 SITYKVADRS
+318 SITYPVSDRS
-328 QGESAYQQSVLSHF
+328 HGEAAYQQSVLSHF
-342 PEKAEDSLSYLTY
+342 PEKANANLSYLTY

-363 GKEIV
+363 GEEIV
-368 ISPETIANKE
+368 ISPETI
-378 IVISPETIANPNF
+378 SNPDF

-404 FRKLGNDLPEL
+404 FRKLGNELPEL
-415 AANQVAFM
+415 AANQVVFM
-423 RPSEKPLLKKLVLG
+423 RPSEKPSLKKLVLG
-437 DHTFENV
+437 DQTFENV
-444 ANLDQAIFPDITNT
+444 ANLDKAIFPDITNMI
-458 LNAAVMVVSDDT
+458 NAAVMVVSDDI
-470 VLNTVREYYES
+470 VLDAVREYYES
-481 NNPQGYQVSLDYRVF
+481 NNPQGYRVSLDYRVF
-496 TDLTDEEVTSIGEQ
+496 TDLTVEEVLSLGEQ
-510 TGDSYNINDANGEFL
+510 SGEIYEILDENGEYL
-525 GYAMQKSDF
+525 GNVMQRTDF

-540 FRGGFLFTGFLLGI
+540 FTGGFLFTGFLLGI

-577 SYKILQEVGMSATA
+577 SYKILQEVGMSAAA

-602 VFFMPLAMAT
+602 VFFMPLVMAT
-612 LHFVISLVMLKQMLL
+612 LHFVIALVMLKQMLL
-627 TLGVTSSLM
+627 SFGVTSSLM

>member
-13 KSMGVFASFVL
+13 KSMGVFAPFVL

-43 VMETMGSGA
+43 VMKTMGYGA
-52 VSIGLGVVVL
+52 VSIGLGVIVL
-62 TIFSVIIEIYSFN
+62 TIFSVIMEIYSFN

-106 IMIFLL
+106 MMIFLL

-124 ANVLYLIFVN
+124 SNVLYLIFVN
-134 LTNYSD
+134 ITHYSD
-140 LHFSI
+140 LHFGI
-145 SPLAFAM
+145 APLAFVM
-152 TASLFAGIFFL
+152 TAFVFAGFFFL

-206 IGYYLSLSSKAEGV
+206 VGYYLSLSSKAEGLAV
-220 ALIFRFFIAVLF
+220 IYRFFIAVLF

-270 MIFRMKQHAKGLANI
+270 MIFRMKQHATGLANI

-308 MTSGLYPKET
+308 MTGALYPKET
-318 SITYKVADRS
+318 SITYPVSDRS
-328 QGESAYQQSVLSHF
+328 HGEAAYQQSVLSHF
-342 PEKAEDSLSYLTY
+342 PEKANANLSYLTY

-363 GKEIV
+363 GEEIV
-368 ISPETIANKE
+368 ISPETI
-378 IVISPETIANPNF
+378 SNPDF

-404 FRKLGNDLPEL
+404 FRKLGNELPEL
-415 AANQVAFM
+415 AANQVVFM
-423 RPSEKPLLKKLVLG
+423 RPSEKPSLKKLVLG
-437 DHTFENV
+437 DQTFENV
-444 ANLDQAIFPDITNT
+444 ANLDKAIFPDITNT

-470 VLNTVREYYES
+470 VLDAVRKYYES

-496 TDLTDEEVTSIGEQ
+496 TDLTKEEVAKVGQ
-510 TGDSYNINDANGEFL
+510 QAGNIYTISNENGEYV
-525 GYAMQKSDF
+525 GNIMQRTDF
-534 NNLLMG
+534 NNMLMG
-540 FRGGFLFTGFLLGI
+540 FTGGFLFTGFLLGI

-563 IYYKQYSEGHEDKK
+563 IYYKQYSEGYEDKK
-577 SYKILQEVGMSATA
+577 SYKILQEVGMSAAA

-602 VFFMPLAMAT
+602 VFFMPLVMAT
-612 LHFVISLVMLKQMLL
+612 LHFVIALVMLKQMLL
-627 TLGVTSSLM
+627 SFGVTSSLM

>member
-13 KSMGVFASFVL
+13 KSMGVFAPFVL

-43 VMETMGSGA
+43 VMKSMGTGA

-62 TIFSVIIEIYSFN
+62 TIFSLIMEIYSFN
-75 FLMKQR
+75 FLMQQR
-81 AREFGLYNMLGMN
+81 TREFGLYNMLGMN
-94 KKKVALIASLEL
+94 KKKVALVASIEL
-106 IMIFLL
+106 FFIFLL
-112 VVVLGSVLAGVF
+112 VIVLGSALAGVF

-152 TASLFAGIFFL
+152 TAFLFAVIFFI
-163 LELLAIRTIGKTSP
+163 LELLAIRTIGKTSS

-191 KGNVLLAALGVVGLG
+191 KGNVLLAALGVLSLG
-206 IGYYLSLSSKAEGV
+206 VGYYLSLSSKAAGLAV
-220 ALIFRFFIAVLF
+220 IYRFFIAVLF

-265 ITTSQ
+265 VTTSQ
-270 MIFRMKQHAKGLANI
+270 MIFRMKQHATGLANI
-285 TLLAVMAFVT
+285 TLLSVMAFVT

-308 MTSGLYPKET
+308 MTSRLYPKET
-318 SITYKVADRS
+318 SITYHVSDRS
-328 QGESAYQQSVLSHF
+328 QGETVYQQSVLSHF
-342 PEKAEDSLSYLTY
+342 PEKAHDSLSYLTY

-363 GKEIV
+363 GEEIV
-368 ISPETIANKE
+368 ISPVTI
-378 IVISPETIANPNF
+378 SDPDF
-391 SKMAFTYFITQDD
+391 SKIAFTYFITQGD

-415 AANQVAFM
+415 AANQVAFI
-423 RPSEKPLLKKLVLG
+423 RPSEKPSLKKLVLG
-437 DHTFENV
+437 EQTFENV
-444 ANLDQAIFPDITNT
+444 VNLDQAILPDITNT
-458 LNAAVMVVSDDT
+458 LNAAVMVVSDDS
-470 VLNTVREYYES
+470 VLETIRSYYEA

-496 TDLTDEEVTSIGEQ
+496 TDMTNEEVATLGEQ
-510 TGDSYNINDANGEFL
+510 AGDAYNISDANGEFI
-525 GYAMQKSDF
+525 GYVMQKTDF
-534 NNLLMG
+534 NNMIMG
-540 FRGGFLFTGFLLGI
+540 FIGGFLFTGFLLGI

-577 SYKILQEVGMSATA
+577 SYKILQEVGMSQQT
-591 VKKTINSQTLT
+591 VKKTIDSQTLL

-612 LHFVISLVMLKQMLL
+612 LHFVVALVMLKQMLMMF
-627 TLGVTSSLM
+627 GVVSSSM
-636 IYTVSGITLLAVA
+636 IYTISGITLLAVA

>member
-13 KSMGVFASFVL
+13 KSMGVFAPFIL

-43 VMETMGSGA
+43 VMKSMGTGA

-62 TIFSVIIEIYSFN
+62 TIFSLIMEIYSFN
-75 FLMKQR
+75 FLMQQR
-81 AREFGLYNMLGMN
+81 TREFGLYNMLGMN
-94 KKKVALIASLEL
+94 KKKVALVASIEL
-106 IMIFLL
+106 FFIFLL
-112 VVVLGSVLAGVF
+112 VIVLGSALAGVF

-152 TASLFAGIFFL
+152 TAFLFAVIFFI

-191 KGNVLLAALGVVGLG
+191 KGNVLLAALGVLSLG
-206 IGYYLSLSSKAEGV
+206 VGYYLSLSSKAAGLAV
-220 ALIFRFFIAVLF
+220 IYRFFIAVLF

-246 WYLKARRKNKRYFY
+246 WYLKAHRKNKRYFY

-270 MIFRMKQHAKGLANI
+270 MIFRMKQHATGLANI
-285 TLLAVMAFVT
+285 TLLSVMAFVT

-308 MTSGLYPKET
+308 MTSRLYPKET
-318 SITYKVADRS
+318 SITYPVSDRS
-328 QGESAYQQSVLSHF
+328 QGETVYQQSVLSHF
-342 PEKAEDSLSYLTY
+342 PEKAHDSLSYLTY

-363 GKEIV
+363 GEEIV
-368 ISPETIANKE
+368 ISPVTI
-378 IVISPETIANPNF
+378 SDPDF
-391 SKMAFTYFITQDD
+391 SKIAFTYFITQDD

-415 AANQVAFM
+415 AANQVAFI
-423 RPSEKPLLKKLVLG
+423 RPSEKPSLKKLVLG
-437 DHTFENV
+437 EQTFENV
-444 ANLDQAIFPDITNT
+444 VNLDQAIFPDITNT
-458 LNAAVMVVSDDT
+458 LNAAVMVVGDDS
-470 VLNTVREYYES
+470 VLETVRSYYEA
-481 NNPQGYQVSLDYRVF
+481 NNPQGYQISLDYRVF
-496 TDLTDEEVTSIGEQ
+496 TDLTNEEVASIGQQ

-525 GYAMQKSDF
+525 GFAMQKSDL
-534 NNLLMG
+534 NNMLLG
-540 FRGGFLFTGFLLGI
+540 FTGGFLFTGLLLGI
-554 SFLLGAALI
+554 SFLLGVALI

-577 SYKILQEVGMSATA
+577 SYKILQEVGMSQKA
-591 VKKTINSQTLT
+591 VKKTINSQTLL

-612 LHFVISLVMLKQMLL
+612 LHFFVALVMLKQMLMVF
-627 TLGVTSSLM
+627 GVVSSSM

-649 LIYFVIYKWTSRT
+649 LFYFIIYKWTSRT

>member
-13 KSMGVFASFVL
+13 KSMGVFAPFVL

-43 VMETMGSGA
+43 VIKTMGSGA
-52 VSIGLGVVVL
+52 ISIGLGVVVL
-62 TIFSVIIEIYSFN
+62 TLFSLIMEIYSFN
-75 FLMKQR
+75 FLMQQR
-81 AREFGLYNMLGMN
+81 TREFGLYNMLGMN
-94 KKKVALIASLEL
+94 KKKVALVASIEL
-106 IMIFLL
+106 FFIFLL
-112 VVVLGSVLAGVF
+112 VIVLGSALAGVF

-152 TASLFAGIFFL
+152 TAFLFAGIFFI

-191 KGNVLLAALGVVGLG
+191 RGNLLLAALGVLSLG
-206 IGYYLSLSSKAEGV
+206 VGYYLSLSSKAAGV
-220 ALIFRFFIAVLF
+220 GVIYRFFIAVLF
-232 VIAGTYLFYISFMT
+232 VVAGTYLFYISFMT

-260 TPEHF
+260 KPEHF

-270 MIFRMKQHAKGLANI
+270 MIFRMKQHATGLANI

-308 MTSGLYPKET
+308 MTGALYPKET
-318 SITYKVADRS
+318 SITYPVSDRS
-328 QGESAYQQSVLSHF
+328 QGEAAYQQSVLSHF
-342 PEKAEDSLSYLTY
+342 QEKSENSLTYLTY

-363 GKEIV
+363 GSEIV
-368 ISPETIANKE
+368 ISPKN
-378 IVISPETIANPNF
+378 ISNPDF
-391 SKMAFTYFITQDD
+391 SKIAFTYFITQDD
-404 FRKLGNDLPEL
+404 FRKLGNDLPEF
-415 AANQVAFM
+415 ATNQVVFM
-423 RPSEKPLLKKLVLG
+423 RPSEKPSLKKLVLG
-437 DHTFENV
+437 EQTFENV
-444 ANLDQAIFPDITNT
+444 ANLDTAIFPDITNT
-458 LNAAVMVVSDDT
+458 LNAAVMVVSDDS
-470 VLNTVREYYES
+470 VLETIRSYFEA

-496 TDLTDEEVTSIGEQ
+496 TELTNEEVAKVGEQ
-510 TGDSYNINDANGEFL
+510 SGEIYEILDESGEYL
-525 GYAMQKSDF
+525 GNVMQRTDF
-534 NNLLMG
+534 NNMLMG
-540 FRGGFLFTGFLLGI
+540 FTGGFLFTGFLLGI

-563 IYYKQYSEGHEDKK
+563 IYYKQYSEGYEDKK
-577 SYKILQEVGMSATA
+577 SYKILQEVGMSQKA
-591 VKKTINSQTLT
+591 VKKTINSQTLL

-612 LHFVISLVMLKQMLL
+612 LHFVVALVMLKQMLMMF
-627 TLGVTSSLM
+627 GVVSSSM

-649 LIYFVIYKWTSRT
+649 LIYFIIYKWTSRT

>member
-13 KSMGVFASFVL
+13 KSMGVFSPFVL

-43 VMETMGSGA
+43 VMKSMGTGA

-62 TIFSVIIEIYSFN
+62 TIFSLIMEIYSFN
-75 FLMKQR
+75 FLMQQR
-81 AREFGLYNMLGMN
+81 TREFGLYNMLGMN
-94 KKKVALIASLEL
+94 KKKVALVASIEL
-106 IMIFLL
+106 FFIFLL
-112 VVVLGSVLAGVF
+112 VIALGSALAGVF

-152 TASLFAGIFFL
+152 TAFLFAGIFFV

-191 KGNVLLAALGVVGLG
+191 RGNLLLAALGVLSLG
-206 IGYYLSLSSKAEGV
+206 VGYYLSLSSKAAGV
-220 ALIFRFFIAVLF
+220 GVIYRFFIAVLF
-232 VIAGTYLFYISFMT
+232 VVAGTYLFYISFMT

-270 MIFRMKQHAKGLANI
+270 MIFRMKQHATGLANI

-308 MTSGLYPKET
+308 MTGALYPKET
-318 SITYKVADRS
+318 SITYPVSDRS
-328 QGESAYQQSVLSHF
+328 QGEAAYQQSVLSHF
-342 PEKAEDSLSYLTY
+342 PEKANDNLSYLTY

-363 GKEIV
+363 GEEIV
-368 ISPETIANKE
+368 ISPETI
-378 IVISPETIANPNF
+378 SNPDF

-423 RPSEKPLLKKLVLG
+423 RPSEKPSLKKLVLG
-437 DHTFENV
+437 NQTFENV

-458 LNAAVMVVSDDT
+458 LNAAVMVVSDDS
-470 VLNTVREYYES
+470 VLETIRSYFEA

-496 TDLTDEEVTSIGEQ
+496 TDLTNEEVVKVGEQ
-510 TGDSYNINDANGEFL
+510 SGEIYEILDESGEYL
-525 GYAMQKSDF
+525 GNVMQRTDF
-534 NNLLMG
+534 NNMLMG
-540 FRGGFLFTGFLLGI
+540 FTGGFLFTGFLLGI

-563 IYYKQYSEGHEDKK
+563 IYYKQYSEGYEDKK
-577 SYKILQEVGMSATA
+577 SYKILQEVGMSQKA
-591 VKKTINSQTLT
+591 VKKTINSQTLL

-612 LHFVISLVMLKQMLL
+612 LHFVVALIMLKQMLMMF
-627 TLGVTSSLM
+627 GVVSSSM

-649 LIYFVIYKWTSRT
+649 LIYFIIYKWTSRT

>member
-13 KSMGVFASFVL
+13 KSMGVFAPFVL

-43 VMETMGSGA
+43 VMKTMGSGA
-52 VSIGLGVVVL
+52 ISIGLGVIVL
-62 TIFSVIIEIYSFN
+62 TIFSVIMEIYSFN
-75 FLMKQR
+75 FLMQQR
-81 AREFGLYNMLGMN
+81 TREFGLYNMLGMN

-106 IMIFLL
+106 MMIFLL

-134 LTNYSD
+134 ITHYSD
-140 LHFSI
+140 LHFGI
-145 SPLAFAM
+145 APLAFVM
-152 TASLFAGIFFL
+152 TAFLFAGIFFL

-220 ALIFRFFIAVLF
+220 AIIFRFFIAVLF

-270 MIFRMKQHAKGLANI
+270 MIFRMKQHATGLANI
-285 TLLAVMAFVT
+285 TLLVVMAFVT

-368 ISPETIANKE
+368 ISPETIAN
-378 IVISPETIANPNF
+378 PDF
-391 SKMAFTYFITQDD
+391 SKIAFTYFVTQDD

-415 AANQVAFM
+415 AANQVAFI

-496 TDLTDEEVTSIGEQ
+496 TDMTNEEVATLGEQ
-510 TGDSYNINDANGEFL
+510 AGDAYNISDANGESL
-525 GYAMQKSDF
+525 GYVMQKTDF
-534 NNLLMG
+534 TNMIMG

-577 SYKILQEVGMSATA
+577 SYKILQEVGMSAAA

-649 LIYFVIYKWTSRT
+649 PIYFVIYKWTSRT

>member
-13 KSMGVFASFVL
+13 KSMGVFAPFVL

-43 VMETMGSGA
+43 VMKTMGSGA
-52 VSIGLGVVVL
+52 ISIGLGMIVL
-62 TIFSVIIEIYSFN
+62 TIFSVIMEIYSFN

-106 IMIFLL
+106 MMIFFL

-134 LTNYSD
+134 LTHYSD
-140 LHFSI
+140 LHFGI
-145 SPLAFAM
+145 APLAFVM
-152 TASLFAGIFFL
+152 TAFLFAGFFFL

-206 IGYYLSLSSKAEGV
+206 VGYYLSLSSKAVGLDV
-220 ALIFRFFIAVLF
+220 IYRFFIAVLF

-270 MIFRMKQHAKGLANI
+270 MIFRMKQHATGLANI

-308 MTSGLYPKET
+308 MTGALYPKET
-318 SITYKVADRS
+318 SITYKVSNRS
-328 QGESAYQQSVLSHF
+328 QGEMAFQQSVLSHF
-342 PEKAEDSLSYLTY
+342 PEKANDSLSYLTY

-363 GKEIV
+363 GEEIV
-368 ISPETIANKE
+368 ISPETI
-378 IVISPETIANPNF
+378 SNPDF

-415 AANQVAFM
+415 AANQVVFM
-423 RPSEKPLLKKLVLG
+423 RPSEKPSLKKLVLG
-437 DHTFENV
+437 DQTFENV
-444 ANLDQAIFPDITNT
+444 ANLDQVIFPDITNT

-481 NNPQGYQVSLDYRVF
+481 NNPQGYLVSLDYRVF
-496 TDLTDEEVTSIGEQ
+496 TDLTDEEVLSLGEQ
-510 TGDSYNINDANGEFL
+510 SGEIYEILDENGEYL
-525 GYAMQKSDF
+525 GNVMQRTDF

-540 FRGGFLFTGFLLGI
+540 FTGGFLFTGFLLGI

-563 IYYKQYSEGHEDKK
+563 IYYKQYSEGYEDKK
-577 SYKILQEVGMSATA
+577 SYKILQEVGMSAAA
-591 VKKTINSQTLT
+591 VKKTINAQTLT
-602 VFFMPLAMAT
+602 VFFMPLVMAT
-612 LHFVISLVMLKQMLL
+612 LHFVIALVMLKQMLL
-627 TLGVTSSLM
+627 SFGVTSSLM
-636 IYTVSGITLLAVA
+636 IYTVSGITLLAVVF
-649 LIYFVIYKWTSRT
+649 IYFVIYKWTSRT

>member
-13 KSMGVFASFVL
+13 KSMGVFAPFVL

-43 VMETMGSGA
+43 VMKSMGTGA

-62 TIFSVIIEIYSFN
+62 TIFSLIMEIYSFN
-75 FLMKQR
+75 FLMQQR
-81 AREFGLYNMLGMN
+81 TREFGLYNMLGMN
-94 KKKVALIASLEL
+94 KKKVALVASIEL
-106 IMIFLL
+106 FFIFLL
-112 VVVLGSVLAGVF
+112 VIVLGSALAGVF

-152 TASLFAGIFFL
+152 TAFLFAVIFFI
-163 LELLAIRTIGKTSP
+163 LELLAIRTIGKTSS

-191 KGNVLLAALGVVGLG
+191 KGNVLLAALGVLSLG
-206 IGYYLSLSSKAEGV
+206 VGYYLSLSSKAAGLAV
-220 ALIFRFFIAVLF
+220 IYRFFIAVLF
-232 VIAGTYLFYISFMT
+232 VIAGTYLFYISFMS

-270 MIFRMKQHAKGLANI
+270 MIFRMKQHATGLANI
-285 TLLAVMAFVT
+285 TLLSVMAFVT

-308 MTSGLYPKET
+308 MTSRLYPKET
-318 SITYKVADRS
+318 SITYPVSDRS
-328 QGESAYQQSVLSHF
+328 QGETVYQQSVLSHF
-342 PEKAEDSLSYLTY
+342 PEKAHDSLSYLTY

-363 GKEIV
+363 GEEIV
-368 ISPETIANKE
+368 ISPVTI
-378 IVISPETIANPNF
+378 SDPDF
-391 SKMAFTYFITQDD
+391 SKIAFTYFITQGD

-415 AANQVAFM
+415 AANQVAFI
-423 RPSEKPLLKKLVLG
+423 RPSEKPSLKKLVLG
-437 DHTFENV
+437 EQTFENV
-444 ANLDQAIFPDITNT
+444 VNLDQGIFPDITNT
-458 LNAAVMVVSDDT
+458 LNAAVIVVSDDS
-470 VLNTVREYYES
+470 VLETVRSYYEA

-496 TDLTDEEVTSIGEQ
+496 TDLTNEEVASIGQQ

-534 NNLLMG
+534 NNMLLG
-540 FRGGFLFTGFLLGI
+540 FTGGFLFTGFLLGI
-554 SFLLGAALI
+554 SFLLGVALI

-577 SYKILQEVGMSATA
+577 SYKILQEVGMSQKA
-591 VKKTINSQTLT
+591 VKKTINSQTLL

-612 LHFVISLVMLKQMLL
+612 LHFFVALVMLKQMLMVF
-627 TLGVTSSLM
+627 GVVSSSM

-649 LIYFVIYKWTSRT
+649 LFYFIIYKWTSRT

>member
-13 KSMGVFASFVL
+13 KSMGVFAPFVL

-43 VMETMGSGA
+43 VMKTMGSGA
-52 VSIGLGVVVL
+52 ISIGLGVVVL
-62 TIFSVIIEIYSFN
+62 TIFSVIMEIYSFS

-106 IMIFLL
+106 MMIFLL

-134 LTNYSD
+134 ITHYSD
-140 LHFSI
+140 LHFGI
-145 SPLAFAM
+145 APLAFVM
-152 TASLFAGIFFL
+152 TAFLFAGIFFL
-163 LELLAIRTIGKTSP
+163 LELIAIRTIGKTSP

-191 KGNVLLAALGVVGLG
+191 KGNVLLAALGVLSLG
-206 IGYYLSLSSKAEGV
+206 MGYYLSLSSKAEGLAV
-220 ALIFRFFIAVLF
+220 IYRFFIAVLF

-270 MIFRMKQHAKGLANI
+270 MIFRMKQHATGLANI

-308 MTSGLYPKET
+308 MTGALYPKET
-318 SITYKVADRS
+318 SITYPVSDRS
-328 QGESAYQQSVLSHF
+328 QGEAAYQQSVLSHF
-342 PEKAEDSLSYLTY
+342 PEKANDSLSYLTY

-363 GKEIV
+363 GEEIV
-368 ISPETIANKE
+368 ISSETI
-378 IVISPETIANPNF
+378 SNPDF

-415 AANQVAFM
+415 AANQVLFM
-423 RPSEKPLLKKLVLG
+423 RPSEKPSLKKLVLG
-437 DHTFENV
+437 EQTFENV
-444 ANLDQAIFPDITNT
+444 ANLDQAIFPDIINT

-470 VLNTVREYYES
+470 VLDAVRKYYES

-496 TDLTDEEVTSIGEQ
+496 TDLTKEEVAKVGQ
-510 TGDSYNINDANGEFL
+510 QAGNIYTISNENGEYV
-525 GYAMQKSDF
+525 GNIMQRTDF
-534 NNLLMG
+534 NNMLMG
-540 FRGGFLFTGFLLGI
+540 FTGGFLFTGFLLGI

-577 SYKILQEVGMSATA
+577 SYKILQEVGMSAAA

-602 VFFMPLAMAT
+602 VFFMPLVMAT
-612 LHFVISLVMLKQMLL
+612 LHFVIALVMLKQMLL
-627 TLGVTSSLM
+627 SFGVTSSLM
-636 IYTVSGITLLAVA
+636 IYTVSGITLLAVVF
-649 LIYFVIYKWTSRT
+649 IYFVIYKWTSRT

>member
-13 KSMGVFASFVL
+13 KSMGVFAPFVL

-62 TIFSVIIEIYSFN
+62 TIFSVIMEIYSFN

-106 IMIFLL
+106 MMIFLL

-134 LTNYSD
+134 LTHYSD
-140 LHFSI
+140 LHFGI
-145 SPLAFAM
+145 APLAFAM
-152 TASLFAGIFFL
+152 TAFLFAGIFFL

-191 KGNVLLAALGVVGLG
+191 RGNVLLAALGVLSLG
-206 IGYYLSLSSKAEGV
+206 VGYYLSLSSKAEGLAV
-220 ALIFRFFIAVLF
+220 IYRFFIAVLF

-270 MIFRMKQHAKGLANI
+270 MIFRMKQHATGLANI

-368 ISPETIANKE
+368 ISPETIAN
-378 IVISPETIANPNF
+378 PDF
-391 SKMAFTYFITQDD
+391 SKIAFTYFVTQDD

-415 AANQVAFM
+415 AANQVAFI
-423 RPSEKPLLKKLVLG
+423 RPSEMPLLEKVTLG
-437 DHTFENV
+437 DSTFENV
-444 ANLDQAIFPDITNT
+444 VNLDTAIFPDITNT
-458 LNAAVMVVSDDT
+458 LNAAVMVVSDDS
-470 VLNTVREYYES
+470 VLQTIRSYYEA

-496 TDLTDEEVTSIGEQ
+496 TDLTNEEVLSLGEQ
-510 TGDSYNINDANGEFL
+510 SGDMYHILDENGEYL
-525 GYAMQKSDF
+525 GNVMQRTDF
-534 NNLLMG
+534 NNVLMG
-540 FRGGFLFTGFLLGI
+540 FTGGFLFTGFLLGI

-577 SYKILQEVGMSATA
+577 SYKILQEVGMSQQA
-591 VKKTINSQTLT
+591 VKKTINSQTLL

-612 LHFVISLVMLKQMLL
+612 LHFVVALVMLKQMLMMF
-627 TLGVTSSLM
+627 GVVSSSM
-636 IYTVSGITLLAVA
+636 IYTVSGITLLAVV

>member
-13 KSMGVFASFVL
+13 KSMGVFAPFVL

-43 VMETMGSGA
+43 VMKSMGTGA

-62 TIFSVIIEIYSFN
+62 TIFSLIMEIYSFN
-75 FLMKQR
+75 FLMQQR
-81 AREFGLYNMLGMN
+81 TREFGLYNVLGMN
-94 KKKVALIASLEL
+94 KKKVALVASIEL
-106 IMIFLL
+106 FFIFLL
-112 VVVLGSVLAGVF
+112 VIVLGSALAGVF

-152 TASLFAGIFFL
+152 TAFLFAVIFFI
-163 LELLAIRTIGKTSP
+163 LELLAIRTIGKTSS

-191 KGNVLLAALGVVGLG
+191 KGNVLLAALGVLSLG
-206 IGYYLSLSSKAEGV
+206 VGYYLSLSSKAAGLAV
-220 ALIFRFFIAVLF
+220 IYRFFIAVLF

-265 ITTSQ
+265 VTTSQ
-270 MIFRMKQHAKGLANI
+270 MIFRMKQHATGLANI
-285 TLLAVMAFVT
+285 TLLSVMAFVT

-308 MTSGLYPKET
+308 MTSRLYPKET
-318 SITYKVADRS
+318 SITYPVSDRS
-328 QGESAYQQSVLSHF
+328 QGETVYQQSVLSHF
-342 PEKAEDSLSYLTY
+342 PEKAHDSLSYLTY

-363 GKEIV
+363 GEEIV
-368 ISPETIANKE
+368 ISPVTI
-378 IVISPETIANPNF
+378 SDPDF
-391 SKMAFTYFITQDD
+391 SKIAFTYFITQGD

-415 AANQVAFM
+415 AANQVAFI
-423 RPSEKPLLKKLVLG
+423 RPSEKPSLKKLVLG
-437 DHTFENV
+437 EQTFENV
-444 ANLDQAIFPDITNT
+444 VNLDQAILPDITNT
-458 LNAAVMVVSDDT
+458 LNAAVMVVSDDS
-470 VLNTVREYYES
+470 VLETIRSYYEA

-496 TDLTDEEVTSIGEQ
+496 TDMTNEEVATLGEQ
-510 TGDSYNINDANGEFL
+510 AGDAYNISDANGEFI
-525 GYAMQKSDF
+525 GYVMQKTDF
-534 NNLLMG
+534 NNMIMG
-540 FRGGFLFTGFLLGI
+540 FIGGFLFTGFLLGI

-577 SYKILQEVGMSATA
+577 SYKILQEVGMSQQT
-591 VKKTINSQTLT
+591 VKKTIDSQTLL

-612 LHFVISLVMLKQMLL
+612 LHFVVALVMLKQMLMMF
-627 TLGVTSSLM
+627 GVVSSSM
-636 IYTVSGITLLAVA
+636 IYTISGITLLAVA

>member
-13 KSMGVFASFVL
+13 KSIGVFAPFVL

-43 VMETMGSGA
+43 VMKSMGTGV

-62 TIFSVIIEIYSFN
+62 TIFSLIMEIYSFN
-75 FLMKQR
+75 FLMQQR
-81 AREFGLYNMLGMN
+81 TREFGLYNVLGMN
-94 KKKVALIASLEL
+94 KKKVALVASIEL
-106 IMIFLL
+106 FFIFLL
-112 VVVLGSVLAGVF
+112 VIVLGSALAGVF

-152 TASLFAGIFFL
+152 TAFLFAVIFFI

-191 KGNVLLAALGVVGLG
+191 KGNVLLAALGVLSLG
-206 IGYYLSLSSKAEGV
+206 VGYYLSLSSKAAGLAV
-220 ALIFRFFIAVLF
+220 IYRFFIAVLF

-246 WYLKARRKNKRYFY
+246 WYLKAHRKNKRYFY

-270 MIFRMKQHAKGLANI
+270 MIFRMKQHATGLANI
-285 TLLAVMAFVT
+285 TLLSVMAFVT

-308 MTSGLYPKET
+308 MTSRLYPKET
-318 SITYKVADRS
+318 SITYPVSDRS
-328 QGESAYQQSVLSHF
+328 QGETVYQQSVLSHF
-342 PEKAEDSLSYLTY
+342 PEKAHDSLSYLTY

-363 GKEIV
+363 GEEIV
-368 ISPETIANKE
+368 ISPVTI
-378 IVISPETIANPNF
+378 SDPDF
-391 SKMAFTYFITQDD
+391 SKIAFTYFITQDD

-415 AANQVAFM
+415 AANQVAFI
-423 RPSEKPLLKKLVLG
+423 RPSEKPSLKKLVLG
-437 DHTFENV
+437 EQTFENV
-444 ANLDQAIFPDITNT
+444 VNLDQAIFPDITNT
-458 LNAAVMVVSDDT
+458 LNAAVIVVSDDT

-481 NNPQGYQVSLDYRVF
+481 NKPQGYPVSLDYRVF
-496 TDLTDEEVTSIGEQ
+496 TDLTNEEVASIGQQ

-534 NNLLMG
+534 NNMLLG
-540 FRGGFLFTGFLLGI
+540 FTGGFLFTGFLLGI
-554 SFLLGAALI
+554 SFLLGVALI

-577 SYKILQEVGMSATA
+577 SYKILQEVGMSQKA
-591 VKKTINSQTLT
+591 VKKTINSQTLL

-612 LHFVISLVMLKQMLL
+612 LHFFVALVMLKQMLMVF
-627 TLGVTSSLM
+627 GVVSSSM

-649 LIYFVIYKWTSRT
+649 LFYFIIYKWTSRT

>member
-13 KSMGVFASFVL
+13 KSMGVFAPFVL

-43 VMETMGSGA
+43 VMKTMGSGA
-52 VSIGLGVVVL
+52 ISIGLGVVVL
-62 TIFSVIIEIYSFN
+62 TIFSLIMEIYSFN
-75 FLMKQR
+75 FLMQQR

-106 IMIFLL
+106 MMIFLL

-134 LTNYSD
+134 LTHYSD
-140 LHFSI
+140 LHFGI
-145 SPLAFAM
+145 APLAFAM
-152 TASLFAGIFFL
+152 TAFLFAGIFFL

-206 IGYYLSLSSKAEGV
+206 VGYYLSLSSQSAGV
-220 ALIFRFFIAVLF
+220 GVIYRFFIAVLF

-246 WYLKARRKNKRYFY
+246 WYLKARRKNKGYFY

-270 MIFRMKQHAKGLANI
+270 MIFRMKQHATGLANI

-368 ISPETIANKE
+368 ISPETI
-378 IVISPETIANPNF
+378 SNPDF
-391 SKMAFTYFITQDD
+391 SKIAFTYFITQDD

-415 AANQVAFM
+415 AANQVVFM

-437 DHTFENV
+437 DQTFENV
-444 ANLDQAIFPDITNT
+444 ANLDKAIFPDITNT
-458 LNAAVMVVSDDT
+458 INAAVMVVSDDT

-496 TDLTDEEVTSIGEQ
+496 TDLTDEEVLSLGEQ
-510 TGDSYNINDANGEFL
+510 SGEIYEILDENGEYL
-525 GYAMQKSDF
+525 GNVMQRTDF

-540 FRGGFLFTGFLLGI
+540 FTGGFLFTGFLLGI

>member
-13 KSMGVFASFVL
+13 KSMGVFAPFVL

-43 VMETMGSGA
+43 VMKSMGTGA

-62 TIFSVIIEIYSFN
+62 TIFSLIMEIYSFN
-75 FLMKQR
+75 FLMQQR
-81 AREFGLYNMLGMN
+81 TREFGLYNMLGMN
-94 KKKVALIASLEL
+94 KKKVALVASIEL
-106 IMIFLL
+106 FFIFLL
-112 VVVLGSVLAGVF
+112 VIVLGSALAGVF

-152 TASLFAGIFFL
+152 TAFLFAVIFFI
-163 LELLAIRTIGKTSP
+163 LELLAIRTIGKTSS

-191 KGNVLLAALGVVGLG
+191 KGNVLLAALGVLSLG
-206 IGYYLSLSSKAEGV
+206 VGYYLSLSSKAAGLAV
-220 ALIFRFFIAVLF
+220 IYRFFIAVLF

-265 ITTSQ
+265 VTTSQ
-270 MIFRMKQHAKGLANI
+270 MIFRMKQHATGLANI
-285 TLLAVMAFVT
+285 TLLSVMAFVT

-308 MTSGLYPKET
+308 MTSALYPKET
-318 SITYKVADRS
+318 SITYPVSDRS
-328 QGESAYQQSVLSHF
+328 QGETVYQQSVLSHF
-342 PEKAEDSLSYLTY
+342 PEKAHDSLSYLTY

-363 GKEIV
+363 GEEIV
-368 ISPETIANKE
+368 ISPVTI
-378 IVISPETIANPNF
+378 SDPDF
-391 SKMAFTYFITQDD
+391 SKIAFTYFITQDD

-415 AANQVAFM
+415 AANQVAFI
-423 RPSEKPLLKKLVLG
+423 RPSEKPSLKKLVLG
-437 DHTFENV
+437 EQTFENV
-444 ANLDQAIFPDITNT
+444 VNLDQAILPDITNT
-458 LNAAVMVVSDDT
+458 LNAAVMVVSDDS
-470 VLNTVREYYES
+470 VLETIRSYYEA

-496 TDLTDEEVTSIGEQ
+496 TDMTNEEVATLGEQ
-510 TGDSYNINDANGEFL
+510 AGDAYNISDANGEYL
-525 GYAMQKSDF
+525 GNVMQRTDF
-534 NNLLMG
+534 NNMLLG
-540 FRGGFLFTGFLLGI
+540 FTGGFLFTGFLLGI
-554 SFLLGAALI
+554 SFLLGVALI

-577 SYKILQEVGMSATA
+577 SYKILQEVGMSQKA
-591 VKKTINSQTLT
+591 VKKTINSQTLL

-612 LHFVISLVMLKQMLL
+612 LHFFVALVMLKQMLMVF
-627 TLGVTSSLM
+627 GVVSSSM

-649 LIYFVIYKWTSRT
+649 LFYFIIYKWTSRT

>member
-13 KSMGVFASFVL
+13 KSMGVFAPFVL

-43 VMETMGSGA
+43 VMKSMGTGA
-52 VSIGLGVVVL
+52 VSIGLGIVVL
-62 TIFSVIIEIYSFN
+62 TIFSLIMEIYSFN
-75 FLMKQR
+75 FLMQQR
-81 AREFGLYNMLGMN
+81 TREFGLYNMLGMN
-94 KKKVALIASLEL
+94 KKKVALVASIEL
-106 IMIFLL
+106 FFIFLL
-112 VVVLGSVLAGVF
+112 VIVLGSALAGVF

-152 TASLFAGIFFL
+152 TAFLFAVIFFI
-163 LELLAIRTIGKTSP
+163 LELLAIRTIGKTSS

-191 KGNVLLAALGVVGLG
+191 KGNVLLAALGVLSLG
-206 IGYYLSLSSKAEGV
+206 VGYYLSLSSKAAGLAV
-220 ALIFRFFIAVLF
+220 IYRFFIAVLF

-265 ITTSQ
+265 VTTSQ
-270 MIFRMKQHAKGLANI
+270 MIFRMKQHATGLANI
-285 TLLAVMAFVT
+285 TLLSVMAFVT

-308 MTSGLYPKET
+308 MTSALYPKET
-318 SITYKVADRS
+318 SITYHVSDRS
-328 QGESAYQQSVLSHF
+328 QGETVYQQSVLSHF
-342 PEKAEDSLSYLTY
+342 PEKAHDSLSYLTY

-363 GKEIV
+363 GEEIV
-368 ISPETIANKE
+368 ISPVTI
-378 IVISPETIANPNF
+378 SDPDF
-391 SKMAFTYFITQDD
+391 SKIAFTYFITQGD

-415 AANQVAFM
+415 AANQVAFI
-423 RPSEKPLLKKLVLG
+423 RPSEKPSLKKLVLG
-437 DHTFENV
+437 EQTFENV
-444 ANLDQAIFPDITNT
+444 VNLDQAILPDITNT
-458 LNAAVMVVSDDT
+458 LNAAVMVVSDDS
-470 VLNTVREYYES
+470 VLETIRSYYEA

-496 TDLTDEEVTSIGEQ
+496 TDLTDEELVTAGILNE
-510 TGDSYNINDANGEFL
+510 NGEYL
-525 GYAMQKSDF
+525 GNVMQRTDF
-534 NNLLMG
+534 NNMLLG
-540 FRGGFLFTGFLLGI
+540 FTGGFLFTGFLLGI
-554 SFLLGAALI
+554 SFLLGVALI

-577 SYKILQEVGMSATA
+577 SYKILQEVGMSQKA
-591 VKKTINSQTLT
+591 VKKTINSQTLL

-612 LHFVISLVMLKQMLL
+612 LHFFVALVMLKQMLMVF
-627 TLGVTSSLM
+627 GVVSSSM

-649 LIYFVIYKWTSRT
+649 LFYFIIYKWTSRT

>member
-13 KSMGVFASFVL
+13 KSMGVFAPFVL

-43 VMETMGSGA
+43 VMKTMGTGA

-62 TIFSVIIEIYSFN
+62 TIFSLIMEIYSFN
-75 FLMKQR
+75 FLMQQR
-81 AREFGLYNMLGMN
+81 TREFGLYNMLGMN
-94 KKKVALIASLEL
+94 KKKVALVASIEL
-106 IMIFLL
+106 FFIFLL
-112 VVVLGSVLAGVF
+112 VIVLGSALAGVF

-140 LHFSI
+140 LHFNI

-152 TASLFAGIFFL
+152 TAFLFAGIFFI

-191 KGNVLLAALGVVGLG
+191 RGNLLLAALGVLSLG
-206 IGYYLSLSSKAEGV
+206 VGYYLSLSSKAAGV
-220 ALIFRFFIAVLF
+220 GVIYRFFIAVLF
-232 VIAGTYLFYISFMT
+232 VVAGTYLFYISFMT

-270 MIFRMKQHAKGLANI
+270 MIFRMKQHATGLANI

-308 MTSGLYPKET
+308 MTGALYPKET
-318 SITYKVADRS
+318 SITYKVSDRS
-328 QGESAYQQSVLSHF
+328 QGEAAYQQSVLSHF
-342 PEKAEDSLSYLTY
+342 PEKANDRLTYLTY

-363 GKEIV
+363 GEEIV
-368 ISPETIANKE
+368 ISPETI
-378 IVISPETIANPNF
+378 SNPDF

-423 RPSEKPLLKKLVLG
+423 RPSEKPSLKKLVLG
-437 DHTFENV
+437 DQTFENV
-444 ANLDQAIFPDITNT
+444 ANLDTAIFPDITNT
-458 LNAAVMVVSDDT
+458 LNAAVMVVSDDS
-470 VLNTVREYYES
+470 VLETIRSYFEA

-496 TDLTDEEVTSIGEQ
+496 TDLTNEEVTKVGEQ
-510 TGDSYNINDANGEFL
+510 SGEIYEILDENGEYL
-525 GYAMQKSDF
+525 GNVMQRTDF
-534 NNLLMG
+534 NNMLMG
-540 FRGGFLFTGFLLGI
+540 FTGGFLFTGFLLGI

-563 IYYKQYSEGHEDKK
+563 IYYKQYSEGYEDKK
-577 SYKILQEVGMSATA
+577 SYKILQEVGMSQKA
-591 VKKTINSQTLT
+591 VKKTINSQTLL

-612 LHFVISLVMLKQMLL
+612 LHFVVALVMLKQMLMMF
-627 TLGVTSSLM
+627 GVVSSSM

-649 LIYFVIYKWTSRT
+649 LIYFIIYKWTSRT

>member
-13 KSMGVFASFVL
+13 KSMGVFAPFVL

-43 VMETMGSGA
+43 VMKSMGTGA

-62 TIFSVIIEIYSFN
+62 TIFSLIMEIYSFN
-75 FLMKQR
+75 FLMQQR
-81 AREFGLYNMLGMN
+81 TREFGLYNMLGMN
-94 KKKVALIASLEL
+94 KKKVALVASIEL
-106 IMIFLL
+106 FFIFLL
-112 VVVLGSVLAGVF
+112 VIVLGSALAGVF

-152 TASLFAGIFFL
+152 TAFLFAVIFFI
-163 LELLAIRTIGKTSP
+163 LELLAIRTIGKTSS

-191 KGNVLLAALGVVGLG
+191 KGNVLLAALGVLSLG
-206 IGYYLSLSSKAEGV
+206 VGYYLSLSSKAAGLAV
-220 ALIFRFFIAVLF
+220 IYRFFIAVLF

-265 ITTSQ
+265 VTTSQ
-270 MIFRMKQHAKGLANI
+270 MIFRMKQHATGLANI
-285 TLLAVMAFVT
+285 TLLSVMAFVT

-308 MTSGLYPKET
+308 MTSALYPKET
-318 SITYKVADRS
+318 SITYPVSDRS
-328 QGESAYQQSVLSHF
+328 QGETVYQQSVLSHF
-342 PEKAEDSLSYLTY
+342 PEKAHDSLSYLTY

-363 GKEIV
+363 GEEIV
-368 ISPETIANKE
+368 ISPVTI
-378 IVISPETIANPNF
+378 SDPDF
-391 SKMAFTYFITQDD
+391 SKIAFTYFITQGD

-415 AANQVAFM
+415 AANQVAFI
-423 RPSEKPLLKKLVLG
+423 RPSEKPSLKKLVLG
-437 DHTFENV
+437 EQTFENV
-444 ANLDQAIFPDITNT
+444 VNLDQAILPDITNT
-458 LNAAVMVVSDDT
+458 LNAAVMVVSDDS
-470 VLNTVREYYES
+470 VLETIRSYYEA

-496 TDLTDEEVTSIGEQ
+496 TDLTDEELVTAGILNE
-510 TGDSYNINDANGEFL
+510 NGEYL
-525 GYAMQKSDF
+525 GNVMQRTDF
-534 NNLLMG
+534 NNMLLG
-540 FRGGFLFTGFLLGI
+540 FTGGFLFTGFLLGI
-554 SFLLGAALI
+554 SFLLGVALI

-577 SYKILQEVGMSATA
+577 SYKILQEVGMSQKA
-591 VKKTINSQTLT
+591 VKKTINSQTLL

-612 LHFVISLVMLKQMLL
+612 LHFFVALVMLKQMLMVF
-627 TLGVTSSLM
+627 GVVSSSM

-649 LIYFVIYKWTSRT
+649 LFYFIIYKWTSRT

>member
-13 KSMGVFASFVL
+13 KSMGVFAPFVL

-43 VMETMGSGA
+43 VMKSMGTGA

-62 TIFSVIIEIYSFN
+62 TIFSLIMEIYSFN
-75 FLMKQR
+75 FLMQQR
-81 AREFGLYNMLGMN
+81 TREFGLYNMLGMN
-94 KKKVALIASLEL
+94 KKKVALVASIEL
-106 IMIFLL
+106 FFIFLL
-112 VVVLGSVLAGVF
+112 VIVLGSALAGVF

-152 TASLFAGIFFL
+152 TAFLFAVIFFI
-163 LELLAIRTIGKTSP
+163 LELLAIRTIGKTSS

-191 KGNVLLAALGVVGLG
+191 KGNVLLAALGVLSLG
-206 IGYYLSLSSKAEGV
+206 VGYYLSLSSKAAGLAV
-220 ALIFRFFIAVLF
+220 IYRFFIAVLF

-265 ITTSQ
+265 VTTSQ
-270 MIFRMKQHAKGLANI
+270 MIFRMKQHATGLANI
-285 TLLAVMAFVT
+285 TLLSVMAFVT

-308 MTSGLYPKET
+308 MTSRLYLKET
-318 SITYKVADRS
+318 SITYPVSDRS
-328 QGESAYQQSVLSHF
+328 QGETVYQQSVLSHF
-342 PEKAEDSLSYLTY
+342 PEKAHDSLSYLTY

-363 GKEIV
+363 GEEIV
-368 ISPETIANKE
+368 ISPVTI
-378 IVISPETIANPNF
+378 SDPDF
-391 SKMAFTYFITQDD
+391 SKIAFTYFITQGD

-415 AANQVAFM
+415 AANQVAFI
-423 RPSEKPLLKKLVLG
+423 RPSEKPSLKKLVLG
-437 DHTFENV
+437 EQTFENV
-444 ANLDQAIFPDITNT
+444 VNLDQAILPDITNT
-458 LNAAVMVVSDDT
+458 LNAAVMVVSDDS
-470 VLNTVREYYES
+470 VLETIRSYYEA

-496 TDLTDEEVTSIGEQ
+496 TDMTNEEVATLGEQ
-510 TGDSYNINDANGEFL
+510 AGDAYNISDANGEFI
-525 GYAMQKSDF
+525 GYVMQKTDF
-534 NNLLMG
+534 NNMIMG
-540 FRGGFLFTGFLLGI
+540 FIGGFLFTGFLLGI

-577 SYKILQEVGMSATA
+577 SYKILQEVGMSQQT
-591 VKKTINSQTLT
+591 VKKTIDSQTLL

-612 LHFVISLVMLKQMLL
+612 LHFVVALVMLKQMLMMF
-627 TLGVTSSLM
+627 GVVSSSM
-636 IYTVSGITLLAVA
+636 IYTISGITLLAVA

>member
-13 KSMGVFASFVL
+13 KSMGVFAPFVL

-43 VMETMGSGA
+43 VMKSMGTGA

-62 TIFSVIIEIYSFN
+62 TIFSLIMEIYSFN
-75 FLMKQR
+75 FLMQQR
-81 AREFGLYNMLGMN
+81 TREFGLYNMLGMN
-94 KKKVALIASLEL
+94 KKKVALVASIEL
-106 IMIFLL
+106 FFIFLL
-112 VVVLGSVLAGVF
+112 VIVLGSALAGVF

-152 TASLFAGIFFL
+152 TAFLFAVIFFI
-163 LELLAIRTIGKTSP
+163 LELLAIRTIGKTSS

-191 KGNVLLAALGVVGLG
+191 KGNVLLAALGVLSLG
-206 IGYYLSLSSKAEGV
+206 VGYYLSLSSKAAGLAV
-220 ALIFRFFIAVLF
+220 IYRFFIAVLF

-265 ITTSQ
+265 VTTSQ
-270 MIFRMKQHAKGLANI
+270 MIFRMKQHATGLANI
-285 TLLAVMAFVT
+285 TLLSVMAFVT

-308 MTSGLYPKET
+308 MTSALYPKET
-318 SITYKVADRS
+318 SITYPVSDRS
-328 QGESAYQQSVLSHF
+328 QGETVYQQSVLSHF
-342 PEKAEDSLSYLTY
+342 PEKAHDSLSYLTY

-363 GKEIV
+363 GEEIV
-368 ISPETIANKE
+368 ISPVTI
-378 IVISPETIANPNF
+378 SDPDF
-391 SKMAFTYFITQDD
+391 SKIAFTYFITQGD

-415 AANQVAFM
+415 AANQVAFI
-423 RPSEKPLLKKLVLG
+423 RPSEKPSLKKLVLG
-437 DHTFENV
+437 EQTFENV
-444 ANLDQAIFPDITNT
+444 VNLDQAILPDITNT
-458 LNAAVMVVSDDT
+458 LNAAVMVVSDDS
-470 VLNTVREYYES
+470 VLETIRSYYEA
-481 NNPQGYQVSLDYRVF
+481 NNPQGYQVILDYRVF
-496 TDLTDEEVTSIGEQ
+496 TDMTNEEVATLGEQ
-510 TGDSYNINDANGEFL
+510 AGDAYNISDANGEFI
-525 GYAMQKSDF
+525 GYVMQKTDF
-534 NNLLMG
+534 NNMIMG
-540 FRGGFLFTGFLLGI
+540 FTGGFLFTGFLLGI

-577 SYKILQEVGMSATA
+577 SYKILQEVGMSQQT
-591 VKKTINSQTLT
+591 VKKTIDSQTLL

-612 LHFVISLVMLKQMLL
+612 LHFVVALVMLKQMLMMF
-627 TLGVTSSLM
+627 GVVSSSM
-636 IYTVSGITLLAVA
+636 IYTISGITLLAVA

>member
-13 KSMGVFASFVL
+13 KSIGVFAPFVL
-24 ASLVLFTL
+24 ASIVLFTL

-43 VMETMGSGA
+43 VMKSMGTGA

-62 TIFSVIIEIYSFN
+62 TIFSVIMEIYSFN

-81 AREFGLYNMLGMN
+81 TREFGLYNMLGMN
-94 KKKVALIASLEL
+94 KKKVALVASIEL
-106 IMIFLL
+106 FFIFLL
-112 VVVLGSVLAGVF
+112 VIVLGSALAGVF

-152 TASLFAGIFFL
+152 TAFLFAGIFFL

-191 KGNVLLAALGVVGLG
+191 RGNLLLAALGVLSLG
-206 IGYYLSLSSKAEGV
+206 AGYYLSLSSKAAGV
-220 ALIFRFFIAVLF
+220 FVIYRFFIAVLF

-270 MIFRMKQHAKGLANI
+270 MIFRMKQHATGLANI

-295 IATTTSLYTGMSS
+295 IATTTSLYTGMAN

-318 SITYKVADRS
+318 SITYPISDRS
-328 QGESAYQQSVLSHF
+328 QGESVYQQSVLSHF
-342 PEKAEDSLSYLTY
+342 PEKADDSLSYLTY

-363 GKEIV
+363 GEEIV
-368 ISPETIANKE
+368 ISPETI
-378 IVISPETIANPNF
+378 SNPDF
-391 SKMAFTYFITQDD
+391 SKMAYTYFIAQDD

-423 RPSEKPLLKKLVLG
+423 RPSEKPSLEKVTLG
-437 DHTFENV
+437 DSSFENV
-444 ANLDQAIFPDITNT
+444 ANLDTAIFPDITNT
-458 LNAAVMVVSDDT
+458 LNAAVMVVSDDS
-470 VLNTVREYYES
+470 VLETIRSYYEA

-496 TDLTDEEVTSIGEQ
+496 TDLTDEEVASIGQQ
-510 TGDSYNINDANGEFL
+510 TGDSYNINNANGEFL

-534 NNLLMG
+534 NNMLMG
-540 FRGGFLFTGFLLGI
+540 FTGGFLFTGFLLGI

-563 IYYKQYSEGHEDKK
+563 IYYKQYSEGYEDKK
-577 SYKILQEVGMSATA
+577 SYKILQEVGMSQKA
-591 VKKTINSQTLT
+591 VKKTINSQTIL

-612 LHFVISLVMLKQMLL
+612 LHFVVALVMLKQMLMMF
-627 TLGVTSSLM
+627 GVVSSSM
-636 IYTVSGITLLAVA
+636 IYTVSVITLMAVA

>member
-13 KSMGVFASFVL
+13 KSMGVFAPFVL

-38 LMLSP
+38 IMLSP
-43 VMETMGSGA
+43 VMKTMGSGA
-52 VSIGLGVVVL
+52 ISIGLGVIIL
-62 TIFSVIIEIYSFN
+62 TIFSVIMEIYSFN

-106 IMIFLL
+106 MMIFLL

-134 LTNYSD
+134 ITHYSD
-140 LHFSI
+140 LHFGI
-145 SPLAFAM
+145 EPLAFVM
-152 TASLFAGIFFL
+152 TAFLFAGFFFL

-177 LILFRASEKGEKEP
+177 LILFRASEKGEREP
-191 KGNVLLAALGVVGLG
+191 KGNVLLAALGVFSLG
-206 IGYYLSLSSKAEGV
+206 MGYYLSLSSKAEGLAV
-220 ALIFRFFIAVLF
+220 IYRFFIAVLF

-270 MIFRMKQHAKGLANI
+270 MIFRMKQHATGLANI

-308 MTSGLYPKET
+308 MTGALYPKET
-318 SITYKVADRS
+318 SITYKVSDRS
-328 QGESAYQQSVLSHF
+328 QGEMAFQQSVLSHF
-342 PEKAEDSLSYLTY
+342 PEKADDSLSYLTY

-363 GKEIV
+363 GEEIV
-368 ISPETIANKE
+368 ISPKN
-378 IVISPETIANPNF
+378 ISNPDF

-415 AANQVAFM
+415 AANQVVFM
-423 RPSEKPLLKKLVLG
+423 RPSEKPSLKKLVLG
-437 DHTFENV
+437 DQSFENV
-444 ANLDQAIFPDITNT
+444 ANLDKAIFPDITNT

-470 VLNTVREYYES
+470 VLNAVREYYES
-481 NNPQGYQVSLDYRVF
+481 NNPQGYLVSLDYRVF
-496 TDLTDEEVTSIGEQ
+496 TDLTDEEVLSLGEQ
-510 TGDSYNINDANGEFL
+510 SGEIYEILDENGEYL
-525 GYAMQKSDF
+525 GNVMQRTDF

-540 FRGGFLFTGFLLGI
+540 FTGGFLFTGFLLGI

-577 SYKILQEVGMSATA
+577 SYKILQEVGMSQKA

-602 VFFMPLAMAT
+602 VFFMPLVMAT
-612 LHFVISLVMLKQMLL
+612 LHFVIALIMLKQMLL
-627 TLGVTSSLM
+627 SFGVTSSLM
-636 IYTVSGITLLAVA
+636 IYIVSGITLLAVT

>member
-13 KSMGVFASFVL
+13 KSMGVFAPFVL

-43 VMETMGSGA
+43 VMKTMGSGA

-62 TIFSVIIEIYSFN
+62 TIFSVIMEIYSFN
-75 FLMKQR
+75 FLMQQR
-81 AREFGLYNMLGMN
+81 TREFGLYNMLGMN
-94 KKKVALIASLEL
+94 KKKVALVASIEL
-106 IMIFLL
+106 FFIFLL
-112 VVVLGSVLAGVF
+112 VIVLGSALAGVF

-145 SPLAFAM
+145 SPLAFVM
-152 TASLFAGIFFL
+152 TAFLFAGIFFI

-177 LILFRASEKGEKEP
+177 LILFSASEKGEKEP
-191 KGNVLLAALGVVGLG
+191 RGNFLLAALGVLSLG
-206 IGYYLSLSSKAEGV
+206 VGYYLSLSSQSAGV
-220 ALIFRFFIAVLF
+220 GVIYRFFIAVLF

-246 WYLKARRKNKRYFY
+246 WYLKARRKNKGYFY

-270 MIFRMKQHAKGLANI
+270 MIFRMKQHATGLANI

-368 ISPETIANKE
+368 ISPETIAN
-378 IVISPETIANPNF
+378 PDF
-391 SKMAFTYFITQDD
+391 SKIAFTYFVTQDD

-415 AANQVAFM
+415 AANQVAFI
-423 RPSEKPLLKKLVLG
+423 RPSEMPLLEKVTLG
-437 DHTFENV
+437 DSTFENV
-444 ANLDQAIFPDITNT
+444 VNLDTAIFPDITNT
-458 LNAAVMVVSDDT
+458 LNAAVMVVSDDS
-470 VLNTVREYYES
+470 VLETIRSYYES

-496 TDLTDEEVTSIGEQ
+496 TDMTNEEVATLGEQ
-510 TGDSYNINDANGEFL
+510 AGDAYNISDANGESL
-525 GYAMQKSDF
+525 GYVMQKTDF
-534 NNLLMG
+534 TNMIMG

-577 SYKILQEVGMSATA
+577 SYKILQEVGMSAAA

-627 TLGVTSSLM
+627 TFGVTSSLM